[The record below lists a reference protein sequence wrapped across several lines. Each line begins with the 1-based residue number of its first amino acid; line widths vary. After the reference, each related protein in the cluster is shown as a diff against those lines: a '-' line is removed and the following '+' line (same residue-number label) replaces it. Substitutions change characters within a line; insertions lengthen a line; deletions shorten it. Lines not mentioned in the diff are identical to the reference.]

1 MKRQIMKG
9 LMAFCA
15 GVMTLCAASS
25 LFVSCD
31 KYDDSELREQ
41 ISALDK
47 RVQNLETLKSQ
58 LEALTQRVDALYT
71 LKFQVGD
78 NNELQY
84 SFDGGKTWISTGV
97 VLAEQCDH
105 ECPPC
110 QYVPCDHEC
119 PEVSLVD
126 NGDSVTIKV
135 GDAEFTIQKPEQIVF
150 EIRAGKVYFESEGTQ
165 VVAIKSSGIEDIT
178 VMAAPKGWWAEIN
191 SEGKLEITAPDYE
204 STQGTLNYETWEEIP
219 GENDAS
225 GYVKVH
231 ACGAEGKCMVGKLAV
246 EVSER
251 PLVVKAYGGNAYF
264 TVAGTA
270 SWPPT
275 FYYGASTRESYEAD
289 VTPLLKRLTEG
300 DWNVGDDYDNNWGEE
315 FEVVAPIAELLGEEP
330 QQGVEYVVWAVAE
343 NYALAKYTL
352 DEMVYAY
359 YSPLAV
365 NITEVEAEKTAYN
378 VTVNVEVSGA
388 EGYVAVA
395 MPATYCAT
403 EEDVAYQKEQ
413 MAMAINEG
421 QYYGQLYTENYT
433 GSALDIAAE
442 TTYSMTGNYSPD
454 SAVHVFILPLDG
466 RANEDYTAED
476 VVSASFTTAP
486 LTSGGS
492 ISLTAK
498 QVTEYM
504 GKVYSYEIWDYVDQL
519 ITLDPYT
526 ELGVEVTPSATTD
539 WVAFYYQ
546 FLTPEQWADYG
557 AYTEDVVDLL
567 LEGYGMT
574 PSEIKSWPQYLTEKV
589 NPATTVHFVGFIVDK
604 DGKYGELA
612 HVELT
617 SAELKKADY
626 VWAEPYTTNLQ
637 DGVLKNTKTLQF
649 TPVFEDGKEPASY
662 KYVLAQT
669 MYYNQYEGKD
679 DAQMAEELFFSTSA
693 MTITAEELANGVL
706 YLEDHEYGN
715 PYYFAIV
722 PIDAE
727 GRPGASAAILEYD
740 CVFEMETVVTE
751 GADFEATAPQIKVN
765 FPAEWECYPDNGWG
779 DASYYGYAYSEWDE
793 MYQFYYEINFDVTP
807 ADGTEVC
814 AVLVDAE
821 NYNLDAAANVK
832 AGSAWAGSY
841 GSWAT
846 ITTTEPISSSHRYY
860 SHYQGSPAPNIV
872 LVVSWVDA
880 AGTYYYKEYPLQ
892 DQFQYY
898 ADLMGAYIDGSMQI
912 PGKPAEFPTPAGKQW
927 AFDWTEYAMM
937 MEMEHMYSC
946 IDLGVSVE
954 GYFMAGIDYEA
965 IYGPEAAGMW
975 MAGVEG
981 YYEIEETDETS
992 GVIMIMINDYITGEL
1007 VYSGTSLEYSDLTET
1022 TCTFNGT
1029 GQFEGLFTNVQAT
1042 LMTENVTVQSQGIA
1056 M

>member
-1 MKRQIMKG
+1 MKG
-9 LMAFCA
+9 LMALCA
-15 GVMTLCAASS
+15 GVMTLAAASS

-47 RVQNLETLKSQ
+47 RVQNLEALKTQ

-150 EIRAGKVYFESEGTQ
+150 ELRAGKVYFESEGTQ

-204 STQGTLNYETWEEIP
+204 STQGTLNYDTWEEIP
-219 GENDAS
+219 GENAAS

-275 FYYGASTRESYEAD
+275 FYYGVSTRESYEAD

-315 FEVVAPIAELLGEEP
+315 FEVVAPIADLLGEEP

-343 NYALAKYTL
+343 NYSLPKYTL

-378 VTVNVEVSGA
+378 VTVNVEVAGA

-395 MPATYCAT
+395 MPATYCET

-413 MAMAINEG
+413 MAMAMNEG
-421 QYYGQLYTENYT
+421 QYYGQLYTENYS

-466 RANEDYTAED
+466 RAKEDYTAED

-492 ISLTAK
+492 INLTAK

-526 ELGVEVTPSATTD
+526 ELGVEVTPSATAD

-574 PSEIKSWPQYLTEKV
+574 PTEITSWPQYLTEKV
-589 NPATTVHFVGFIVDK
+589 SPATTVHFVGFIVDK

-617 SAELKKADY
+617 SAELKKADFE
-626 VWAEPYTTNLQ
+626 WTEPYTTNLI
-637 DGVLKNTKTLQF
+637 DGVLKNTQTLQF
-649 TPVFEDGKEPASY
+649 TPKFEGGAEPASY

-669 MYYNQYEGKD
+669 QYYNQYEGKD
-679 DAQMAEELFFSTSA
+679 DAQMAEELFFSKSSSVK
-693 MTITAEELANGVL
+693 TISAEELANGVL
-706 YLEDHEYGN
+706 YVEDHTYGY

-727 GRPGASAAILEYD
+727 GNPGASAAILEYD
-740 CVFEMETVVTE
+740 CVFSMDAVVTE
-751 GADFEATAPQIKVN
+751 GAEFEATAPVISVN
-765 FPAEWECYPDNGWG
+765 FPEKSECYPDNDWG
-779 DASYYGYAYSEWDE
+779 EASYYGYAFSDWDQK
-793 MYQFYYEINFDVTP
+793 YQFYYEINFDVTP
-807 ADGTEVC
+807 AEGTEVC
-814 AVLVDAE
+814 AVLVDAD
-821 NYNLDAAANVK
+821 NYDLTAADNVK
-832 AGSAWAGSY
+832 AGSAWSGSY

-846 ITTTEPISSSHRYY
+846 VITKEEVSSSHKYY
-860 SHYQGSPAPNIV
+860 NHYEDAPAPNIV
-872 LVVSWVDA
+872 LVVSWYDA
-880 AGTYYYKEYPLQ
+880 NGTYYYREYPLQ
-892 DQFQYY
+892 EQFQSY
-898 ADLMGAYIDGSMQI
+898 ADRMTLLIHHS
-912 PGKPAEFPTPAGKQW
+912 PFRKQYS
-927 AFDWTEYAMM
+927 FDWVEYATMM
-937 MEMEHMYSC
+937 GVESMPSC
-946 IDLGVSVE
+946 IDMGVSQRN
-954 GYFMAGIDYEA
+954 YFMAGINYEA
-965 IYGPEAAGMW
+965 IYGAEAAGMW
-975 MAGVEG
+975 MAGMEG
-981 YYEIEETDETS
+981 FFEIEPTDETS
-992 GVIMIMINDYITGEL
+992 GVITLMTADYTTGEL
-1007 VYSGTSLEYSDLTET
+1007 APGAQMTYSDYTET
-1022 TCTFNGT
+1022 SCTFNCPDIYIN
-1029 GQFEGLFTNVQAT
+1029 NVVGT
-1042 LMTENVTVQSQGIA
+1042 LMTETVTVQSQGIA

>member
-1 MKRQIMKG
+1 MKG
-9 LMAFCA
+9 LMALCA
-15 GVMTLCAASS
+15 GVMTLAAASS

-47 RVQNLETLKSQ
+47 RVQNLETLKTQ

-204 STQGTLNYETWEEIP
+204 STQGTFNYDTWEEIP
-219 GENDAS
+219 GENAPS

-246 EVSER
+246 EVSDR

-275 FYYGASTRESYEAD
+275 FYYGVSTRESYEAD

-300 DWNVGDDYDNNWGEE
+300 DWRVEEDYANNWGEE
-315 FEVVAPIAELLGEEP
+315 FEVVAPIADLLGEEP

-378 VTVNVEVSGA
+378 VTVNVEVAGA
-388 EGYVAVA
+388 EAYVAVA

-413 MAMAINEG
+413 MAMAMNEG

-442 TTYSMTGNYSPD
+442 TTYSMTGNYAPD
-454 SAVHVFILPLDG
+454 SEVHVFILPLDG
-466 RANEDYTAED
+466 RANEDYTAAD

-492 ISLTAK
+492 INLTAK

-504 GKVYSYEIWDYVDQL
+504 GQVYSYEIWDYVDQL

-526 ELGVEVTPSATTD
+526 ELGVEVTPSATAD

-557 AYTEDVVDLL
+557 AYAEDVVDLL

-574 PSEIKSWPQYLTEKV
+574 PTEIKSWPQYLTEKV

-626 VWAEPYTTNLQ
+626 VWTEPFTTNIK
-637 DGVLKNTKTLQF
+637 DGVLTNTQTLEF
-649 TPVFEDGKEPASY
+649 TPKFEGGAEPASY

-669 MYYNQYEGKD
+669 QYYNQYEGKD
-679 DAQMAEELFFSTSA
+679 DAQMAEELFFSTSSSVK
-693 MTITAEELANGVL
+693 TISADELVNGVL
-706 YLEDHEYGN
+706 YVTGHSYGY

-727 GRPGASAAILEYD
+727 GNPGASAAILEY
-740 CVFEMETVVTE
+740 ETAFVVSEVITE
-751 GADFEATAPQIKVN
+751 GEAYTATEPEIKIN
-765 FPAEWECYPDNGWG
+765 LPKEWECYPDGNYG
-779 DASYYGYAYSEWDE
+779 DAAYYGYQFSSYDQK
-793 MYQFYYEINFDVTP
+793 YQFYYEVSYDINPV
-807 ADGTEVC
+807 AGTEVC
-814 AVLVDAE
+814 AVLVDGESYTLGA
-821 NYNLDAAANVK
+821 DAATK
-832 AGSAWAGSY
+832 AGQVWGGSL
-841 GSWAT
+841 GPWNT
-846 ITTTEPISSSHRYY
+846 VTTTEYYETSYRYFN
-860 SHYQGSPAPNIV
+860 HYEDQPAPELYV
-872 LVVSWVDA
+872 CVSWKDA
-880 AGTYYYKEYPLQ
+880 EGNLYYKQYDLQ
-892 DQFQYY
+892 DDLQYY
-898 ADLMGAYIDGSMQI
+898 ADLMKEIIAGTKD
-912 PGKPAEFPTPAGKQW
+912 TPAYPATPEGKQW
-927 AFDWTEYAMM
+927 AFDWVEYASMFGYASM
-937 MEMEHMYSC
+937 PAC
-946 IDLGVSVE
+946 LDFGVSME
-954 GYFMAGIDYEA
+954 GYWMAGIDYEA
-965 IYGPEAAGMW
+965 VYGPEAAGMW
-975 MAGVEG
+975 MAGLEG
-981 YYEIEETDETS
+981 YFEVAPEDQTS
-992 GVIMIMINDYITGEL
+992 GVITIMQADYVTGDL
-1007 VYSGTSLEYSDLTET
+1007 VPGAQIVYSNLTET
-1022 TCTFNGT
+1022 SCTFNCAD
-1029 GQFEGLFTNVQAT
+1029 LMLTNVEAV
-1042 LMTENVTVQSQGIA
+1042 LMTETVTVMSQGVA
-1056 M
+1056 PMAE

>member
-1 MKRQIMKG
+1 MKRQFMKS
-9 LMAFCA
+9 LMAFCT
-15 GVMTLCAASS
+15 GVMTLVAASS
-25 LFVSCD
+25 LVVSC
-31 KYDDSELREQ
+31 YDDSALREDL
-41 ISALDK
+41 AD
-47 RVQNLETLKSQ
+47 LEGAIEGIDTRLKA
-58 LEALTQRVDALYT
+58 LEALKDVTAGVDALYT
-71 LKFQVGD
+71 LQFQVSD
-78 NNELQY
+78 SNELQY
-84 SFDGGKTWISTGV
+84 SFDGKEWKGTGV
-97 VLAEQCDH
+97 YLAEECDCEPVPPCDH

-119 PEVSLVD
+119 PEVSVVD
-126 NGDSVTIKV
+126 DGETVTIKI
-135 GDAEFTIQKPEQIVF
+135 GDAEFTIEKPQEIVF

-165 VVAIKSSGIEDIT
+165 TVAVKTEGVEDLT

-191 SEGKLEITAPDYE
+191 SEGKIEITAPDYE
-204 STQGTLNYETWEEIP
+204 STQGTFDYDTWEEIP
-219 GENDAS
+219 GENAAS

-275 FYYGASTRESYEAD
+275 FYYGVSTRESYEAD

-300 DWNVGDDYDNNWGEE
+300 DWQVGDDYDNNWGEE
-315 FEVVAPIAELLGEEP
+315 FEVVAPIADLLGEEP

-359 YSPLAV
+359 YSPLSV
-365 NITEVEAEKTAYN
+365 SITEVEAEKTAYN
-378 VTVNVEVSGA
+378 VTVNVEVAGA
-388 EGYVAVA
+388 ESYVAVA

-413 MAMAINEG
+413 MAMAMNEG

-442 TTYSMTGNYSPD
+442 TTYSMTGNYAPD
-454 SAVHVFILPLDG
+454 SEVHVFILPLDG
-466 RANEDYTAED
+466 RAKEDYTAEA
-476 VVSASFTTAP
+476 VVSATFTTAA

-492 ISLTAK
+492 INLTAE

-526 ELGVEVTPSATTD
+526 ELGVKVTPSTTTD

-574 PSEIKSWPQYLTEKV
+574 PTEIKSWPQYLTEKV
-589 NPATTVHFVGFIVDK
+589 SPATTVHFVGFIVDK
-604 DGKYGELA
+604 AGKYGELA

-626 VWAEPYTTNLQ
+626 EWVEPYTTNLI
-637 DGVLKNTKTLQF
+637 DGTLKNSQTLQF
-649 TPVFEDGKEPASY
+649 TPAFEGGAEPASY

-669 MYYNQYEGKD
+669 QYYNKYEGMD
-679 DAQMAEELFFSTSA
+679 DAQVAEELFFSTSSDVK
-693 MTITAEELANGVL
+693 TIAAEELANGVL
-706 YLEDHEYGN
+706 YVDGHTYGY

-727 GRPGASAAILEYD
+727 GNPGASAAILEYD
-740 CVFEMETVVTE
+740 CVFSMDSVVTE
-751 GADFEATAPQIKVN
+751 GAEFDATAPVISIN
-765 FPAEWECYPDNGWG
+765 FPDESELYPDYGWG
-779 DASYYGYAYSEWDE
+779 DASYYGYAYSDYDQK
-793 MYQFYYEINFDVTP
+793 YQFYYEINFDVTP
-807 ADGTEVC
+807 AEGTEVC

-821 NYNLDAAANVK
+821 TYDLTAEANVK
-832 AGSAWAGSY
+832 AGSAWSGSY
-841 GSWAT
+841 GAWAT
-846 ITTTEPISSSHRYY
+846 VITKEATSSSYKY
-860 SHYQGSPAPNIV
+860 SNHYEDAPAPNMV
-872 LVVSWVDA
+872 LVVSWCDA
-880 AGTYYYKEYPLQ
+880 NGTYYYREYPLQ
-892 DQFQYY
+892 ERYQYY
-898 ADLMGAYIDGSMQI
+898 ADLMLTKIYGGSEE
-912 PGKPAEFPTPAGKQW
+912 PELPTPDGKQW
-927 AFDWTEYAMM
+927 SFKWTAYGTMAVL
-937 MEMEHMYSC
+937 
-946 IDLGVSVE
+946 DFGVSME
-954 GYFMAGIDYEA
+954 GQCVVAYDPAVLGAPEGTPYQIFNAIGYEFEPA
-965 IYGPEAAGMW
+965 
-975 MAGVEG
+975 
-981 YYEIEETDETS
+981 DETS
-992 GVIMIMINDYITGEL
+992 GTLKLISTDMYGDEITQEFK
-1007 VYSGTSLEYSDLTET
+1007 YYDLTDYS
-1022 TCTFNGT
+1022 CY
-1029 GQFEGLFTNVQAT
+1029 FEFGEDSFVAQDVDGFL
-1042 LMTENVTVQSQGIA
+1042 TEVTVDMSGGVMQ
-1056 M
+1056 

>member
-1 MKRQIMKG
+1 MKRQIMKS
-9 LMAFCA
+9 LCAFCTS
-15 GVMTLCAASS
+15 VMTLVAASS
-25 LFVSCD
+25 LVVSC
-31 KYDDSELREQ
+31 YDDSALRAEIENVKDELDGLDARLKAIEELKEQ
-41 ISALDK
+41 LA
-47 RVQNLETLKSQ
+47 
-58 LEALTQRVDALYT
+58 ALTAKVDALYT
-71 LKFQVGD
+71 LQFQVSD
-78 NNELQY
+78 SNELQY
-84 SFDGGKTWISTGV
+84 SFDGKDWKGTGII
-97 VLAEQCDH
+97 LAEQCDH

-219 GENDAS
+219 GENAAS

-275 FYYGASTRESYEAD
+275 FYYGVSTRESYEAD

-300 DWNVGDDYDNNWGEE
+300 DWMVGDDYANNWGEE
-315 FEVVAPIAELLGEEP
+315 FEVVKPIADLLGEEP

-343 NYALAKYTL
+343 NYSIAKYTL

-388 EGYVAVA
+388 ESYVAVA
-395 MPATYCAT
+395 MPATYCST

-413 MAMAINEG
+413 MAMAMNEG
-421 QYYGQLYTENYT
+421 QYYGQLYTENYS

-454 SAVHVFILPLDG
+454 SAVYVFILPLDG
-466 RANEDYTAED
+466 RANEDYTAAD

-492 ISLTAK
+492 INLTAK

-504 GKVYSYEIWDYVDQL
+504 GQVYSYEIWDYVDQL

-526 ELGVEVTPSATTD
+526 ELGVEVTPSATAD

-546 FLTPEQWADYG
+546 FLTPAQWADYG

-574 PSEIKSWPQYLTEKV
+574 PTEIKSWPQYLTEKV
-589 NPATTVHFVGFIVDK
+589 APATTVHFVGFIVDK

-617 SAELKKADY
+617 SAELKKADFEW
-626 VWAEPYTTNLQ
+626 VEPYTTNLI
-637 DGVLKNTKTLQF
+637 DGVLKNSQTLQF
-649 TPVFEDGKEPASY
+649 TPKFEGGAEPASY

-669 MYYNQYEGKD
+669 QYYNQYEGKD
-679 DAQMAEELFFSTSA
+679 DAQMAEELFFSTSSSVK
-693 MTITAEELANGVL
+693 TISAEELANGIL
-706 YLEDHEYGN
+706 YVEDHTYGY

-727 GRPGASAAILEYD
+727 GNPGASAAILEYD
-740 CVFEMETVVTE
+740 CVFSMDSVVTE
-751 GADFEATAPQIKVN
+751 GAEFDATAPVISVN
-765 FPAEWECYPDNGWG
+765 FPDESECYPDYTWG
-779 DASYYGYAYSEWDE
+779 DASYYGYAFSDYDQK
-793 MYQFYYEINFDVTP
+793 YQFYYEINFDVAP
-807 ADGTEVC
+807 AEGTEVC
-814 AVLVDAE
+814 AVLVDAD
-821 NYNLDAAANVK
+821 NYDLTAEDNVK
-832 AGSAWAGSY
+832 AGSAWSGSY

-846 ITTTEPISSSHRYY
+846 VITKEKVSSSHKYY
-860 SHYQGSPAPNIV
+860 NHYEDKPAPNIV
-872 LVVSWVDA
+872 LVVSWLDA
-880 AGTYYYKEYPLQ
+880 NGTYYYREYPLQ
-892 DQFQYY
+892 EQFQYY
-898 ADLMGAYIDGSMQI
+898 ADLMKEYIAGTKEI
-912 PGKPAEFPTPAGKQW
+912 PLPTPAGKQW
-927 AFDWTEYAMM
+927 AFDWVEYGSMM
-937 MEMEHMYSC
+937 GLESMSAC
-946 IDLGVSVE
+946 LDFGVSID
-954 GYFMAGIDYEA
+954 GYWMAGIDYEA
-965 IYGPEAAGMW
+965 IYGPDAAGMW
-975 MAGVEG
+975 MAGLEG
-981 YYEIEETDETS
+981 YFEVTPEDRTS
-992 GVIMIMINDYITGEL
+992 GVITIMQADYVTGEL
-1007 VYSGTSLEYSDLTET
+1007 APGAEIVYSNLTGTS
-1022 TCTFNGT
+1022 CTFNC
-1029 GQFEGLFTNVQAT
+1029 AT
-1042 LMTENVTVQSQGIA
+1042 LMLTNVEAVRMTEKVTVMSQGVA
-1056 M
+1056 PMAE

>member
-1 MKRQIMKG
+1 MKRQFMKG
-9 LMAFCA
+9 LMALCV
-15 GVMTLCAASS
+15 GVMTLGASSS

-41 ISALDK
+41 IDALDK
-47 RVQNLETLKSQ
+47 RVQNLESVLKQ
-58 LEALTQRVDALYT
+58 LEELTARVDALYT
-71 LKFQVGD
+71 LKFQVTTE
-78 NNELQY
+78 NELQY
-84 SFDGGKTWISTGV
+84 SFDGGNTWISTGI
-97 VLAEQCDH
+97 VLATQCEH
-105 ECPPC
+105 ECTPC
-110 QYVPCDHEC
+110 QCVPCDHEC

-126 NGDSVTIKV
+126 NGDSVTIKI

-300 DWNVGDDYDNNWGEE
+300 DWNVGDDYNNNWGEE
-315 FEVVAPIAELLGEEP
+315 FEVVAPIADLLGEEP

-365 NITEVEAEKTAYN
+365 NITEVEAEKSAYN
-378 VTVNVEVSGA
+378 VTVNVEVAGA

-413 MAMAINEG
+413 MAMAMNEG

-442 TTYSMTGNYSPD
+442 TTYSMTGNYSPASD
-454 SAVHVFILPLDG
+454 VHVFILPLDG
-466 RANEDYTAED
+466 RAKEDYTAED
-476 VVSASFTTAP
+476 VVSATFTTAA

-492 ISLTAK
+492 INLTAE

-526 ELGVEVTPSATTD
+526 ELGVKVTPSTTTD

-574 PSEIKSWPQYLTEKV
+574 PTEIKSWPQYLVEDV

-617 SAELKKADY
+617 SKELVKADFE
-626 VWAEPYTTNLQ
+626 WTEPFTTNLV
-637 DGVLKNTKTLQF
+637 DGVLKNNETFEF
-649 TPVFEDGKEPASY
+649 TPVLEDGAVAASY
-662 KYVLAQT
+662 KYVWLETA
-669 MYYNQYEGKD
+669 YWNPYEGMD
-679 DAQMAEELFFSTSA
+679 DAQMADEIFFSEDAVTV
-693 MTITAEELANGVL
+693 TAEELVDGKIVV
-706 YLEDHEYGN
+706 EGHSYGSD
-715 PYYFAIV
+715 YYFAVV
-722 PIDAE
+722 PINEE
-727 GRPGASAAILEYD
+727 GAPGKSAAIVTYQ
-740 CVFEMETVVTE
+740 CVFAIDNVVTE
-751 GADFEATAPQIKVN
+751 GTAFDATAPQI
-765 FPAEWECYPDNGWG
+765 EITYPTEYVEGG
-779 DASYYGYAYSEWDE
+779 EGSGAMYYYE
-793 MYQFYYEINFDVTP
+793 YQNYYKKNYFYYEGLKFSVAP
-807 ADGTEVC
+807 VEGTTVC
-814 AVLVDAE
+814 ASMVDTDSYTMGD
-821 NYNLDAAANVK
+821 NAAVK
-832 AGSAWAGSY
+832 AAQLWSGEFGSY
-841 GSWAT
+841 YT
-846 ITTTEPISSSHRYY
+846 LTTNEYAESSNRTFNNYEDE
-860 SHYQGSPAPNIV
+860 PAPAVV
-872 LVVSWVDA
+872 LAVSWVDA
-880 AGTYYYKEYPLQ
+880 DGNYYYKEYNMQPELKKLS
-892 DQFQYY
+892 DALY
-898 ADLMGAYIDGSMQI
+898 AMIYGEAPEEPSL
-912 PGKPAEFPTPAGKQW
+912 PTPDGKQW
-927 AFDWTEYAMM
+927 AFTWMQMGGVPTVLDFGVTLDGQCVVAYDPAVMGAPEGTPYQIYNMVGYDFVPTDATSGKLVLTTTNMYGEELSQEFDYSNLTET
-937 MEMEHMYSC
+937 SC
-946 IDLGVSVE
+946 HFE
-954 GYFMAGIDYEA
+954 F
-965 IYGPEAAGMW
+965 
-975 MAGVEG
+975 
-981 YYEIEETDETS
+981 DETS
-992 GVIMIMINDYITGEL
+992 FVGEP
-1007 VYSGTSLEYSDLTET
+1007 VDGTPTE
-1022 TCTFNGT
+1022 
-1029 GQFEGLFTNVQAT
+1029 
-1042 LMTENVTVQSQGIA
+1042 VTVDMSGGV

>member
-1 MKRQIMKG
+1 
-9 LMAFCA
+9 MALCA

-25 LFVSCD
+25 LFVSCEG
-31 KYDDSELREQ
+31 YDDSELRGQ
-41 ISALDK
+41 ISQLDE
-47 RVQNLETLKSQ
+47 RVKNLENLKTQ
-58 LEALTQRVDALYT
+58 LEALTARVDALYT
-71 LKFQVGD
+71 LQFQVSD
-78 NNELQY
+78 ANELQY
-84 SFDGGKTWISTGV
+84 SFDGKDWKGTGII
-97 VLAEQCDH
+97 LAEQCDH

-178 VMAAPKGWWAEIN
+178 VMSAPKGWWAEIN

-219 GENDAS
+219 GENAAS

-275 FYYGASTRESYEAD
+275 FYYGVSTRESYEAD

-300 DWNVGDDYDNNWGEE
+300 DWNVGDDYANNWGEE

-343 NYALAKYTL
+343 NYALPKYTL

-359 YSPLAV
+359 YSPLSV
-365 NITEVEAEKTAYN
+365 SITEVEAEKAAYN

-388 EGYVAVA
+388 ESYVAVA

-413 MAMAINEG
+413 MAMAMNEG
-421 QYYGQLYTENYT
+421 QYYGQLYTENYS

-442 TTYSMTGNYSPD
+442 TTYSMTGNYSPN

-492 ISLTAK
+492 INLTAK

-504 GKVYSYEIWDYVDQL
+504 GKVYSYEIWGYVDQL

-526 ELGVEVTPSATTD
+526 ELGVEVTPSSTTD

-557 AYTEDVVDLL
+557 AYDEDLVDLL

-574 PSEIKSWPQYLTEKV
+574 PTEIKSWPQYLTEKV

-626 VWAEPYTTNLQ
+626 EWTEPYTTNLI
-637 DGVLKNTKTLQF
+637 DGVLKNSQTLQF
-649 TPVFEDGKEPASY
+649 TPKFEGGAEPASY

-669 MYYNQYEGKD
+669 QYYNQYEGKD
-679 DAQMAEELFFSTSA
+679 DAQMAEELFFSTSSSVK
-693 MTITAEELANGVL
+693 TISAEELANGVL
-706 YLEDHEYGN
+706 YVDGHTYGY

-727 GRPGASAAILEYD
+727 GNPGASAAILEYD
-740 CVFEMETVVTE
+740 CVFSMDAVVTE
-751 GADFEATAPQIKVN
+751 GAEFDATAPVISIN
-765 FPAEWECYPDNGWG
+765 FPDESECYPDYGWG
-779 DASYYGYAYSEWDE
+779 DASYYGYAYSSYDQK
-793 MYQFYYEINFDVTP
+793 YQFYYEINFDVTP
-807 ADGTEVC
+807 AEGTEVC
-814 AVLVDAE
+814 AVLVDADSYDLTAE
-821 NYNLDAAANVK
+821 ANVK
-832 AGSAWAGSY
+832 AGSAWSGSY

-846 ITTTEPISSSHRYY
+846 IITKEATSSSYKY
-860 SHYQGSPAPNIV
+860 SNHYEDAPAPNMV
-872 LVVSWVDA
+872 LVVSWYDA
-880 AGTYYYKEYPLQ
+880 NGTYYYKEYPLQ
-892 DQFQYY
+892 ERYQYY
-898 ADLMGAYIDGSMQI
+898 ADLMLAKIYGGSEE
-912 PGKPAEFPTPAGKQW
+912 PELPTPDGKQW
-927 AFDWTEYAMM
+927 SFDWTAYGTMAVLDFGVS
-937 MEMEHMYSC
+937 MEGQCVVAYDPAVMGAPEGTPYQIFNAIGYEFEPADATSGILRLISTNMYGEEIAQEFQYYDLTDYSC
-946 IDLGVSVE
+946 YFSFGEDSFVAQDVDGLLTEVEIDLSG
-954 GYFMAGIDYEA
+954 GI
-965 IYGPEAAGMW
+965 M
-975 MAGVEG
+975 
-981 YYEIEETDETS
+981 
-992 GVIMIMINDYITGEL
+992 
-1007 VYSGTSLEYSDLTET
+1007 
-1022 TCTFNGT
+1022 
-1029 GQFEGLFTNVQAT
+1029 Q
-1042 LMTENVTVQSQGIA
+1042 
-1056 M
+1056 

>member
-1 MKRQIMKG
+1 MKRHFMKG
-9 LMAFCA
+9 LMALCA

-47 RVQNLETLKSQ
+47 RVQNLEAIKSQ

-300 DWNVGDDYDNNWGEE
+300 DWNVGDDYNNNWGEE
-315 FEVVAPIAELLGEEP
+315 FEVVAPIADLLGEEP

-378 VTVNVEVSGA
+378 VTVNVEVTGA

-413 MAMAINEG
+413 MAMAMNEG

-574 PSEIKSWPQYLTEKV
+574 PSEIKSWPQYLVEDV

-626 VWAEPYTTNLQ
+626 VWTEPYTTNLT
-637 DGVLKNTKTLQF
+637 DGVLKNTQTLEF
-649 TPVFEDGKEPASY
+649 TPKFEGGAEPASY

-669 MYYNQYEGKD
+669 QYYNQYEGKD
-679 DAQMAEELFFSTSA
+679 DAQMAEELYFSTSSSVK
-693 MTITAEELANGVL
+693 TISADELVNGVL
-706 YLEDHEYGN
+706 YVDGHSYGY

-722 PIDAE
+722 PIDAD
-727 GRPGASAAILEYD
+727 GNPGASAAILEYET
-740 CVFEMETVVTE
+740 VFVVEDVVTE
-751 GADFEATAPQIKVN
+751 GEAFAATEPEIKINLPADDA
-765 FPAEWECYPDNGWG
+765 CYPDGGWG
-779 DASYYGYAYSEWDE
+779 DGAYYGYQFSSYDQK
-793 MYQFYYEINFDVTP
+793 YQYYYELAYDITP
-807 ADGTEVC
+807 KAGTEVC
-814 AVLVDAE
+814 AVLVDGDSYTLGA
-821 NYNLDAAANVK
+821 DAAIK
-832 AGSAWAGSY
+832 AGQVWGGSL
-841 GSWAT
+841 GSWNT
-846 ITTTEPISSSHRYY
+846 VTTTEYYETSYRYFN
-860 SHYQGSPAPNIV
+860 HYADQPAPELYIC
-872 LVVSWVDA
+872 VSWKDA
-880 AGTYYYKEYPLQ
+880 EGALYYKQYDLQ
-892 DQFQYY
+892 DDMQYY
-898 ADLMGAYIDGSMQI
+898 ADKMSAMLGLGEQ
-912 PGKPAEFPTPAGKQW
+912 ELPTPDGKQW
-927 AFDWTEYAMM
+927 SFDWTAYGTMAVL
-937 MEMEHMYSC
+937 
-946 IDLGVSVE
+946 DFGVSME
-954 GYFMAGIDYEA
+954 GQCVVAYDPAVLGAPEGTPYQIFNMIGYEFEPVDA
-965 IYGPEAAGMW
+965 
-975 MAGVEG
+975 
-981 YYEIEETDETS
+981 TS
-992 GVIMIMINDYITGEL
+992 GIVRLITTDMFGE
-1007 VYSGTSLEYSDLTET
+1007 EIAQEFQYSDLTDYSCYFSFGEDS
-1022 TCTFNGT
+1022 FVA
-1029 GQFEGLFTNVQAT
+1029 QDVDGL
-1042 LMTENVTVQSQGIA
+1042 LTEVEIDMSGGI
-1056 M
+1056 MQ

>member
-1 MKRQIMKG
+1 MKRHFMKG
-9 LMAFCA
+9 LMALCA
-15 GVMTLCAASS
+15 GVMTLAAASS

-126 NGDSVTIKV
+126 NGDSVTIKI

-204 STQGTLNYETWEEIP
+204 STQGTLNYDTWEEIP
-219 GENDAS
+219 GENAAS

-275 FYYGASTRESYEAD
+275 FYYGVSTRESYEAD
-289 VTPLLKRLTEG
+289 VTPLLKRLTDG

-315 FEVVAPIAELLGEEP
+315 FEVVKPIADLLGEEP

-343 NYALAKYTL
+343 NYSLAKYTL

-378 VTVNVEVSGA
+378 VTVNVEVAGA
-388 EGYVAVA
+388 EAYVAVA

-413 MAMAINEG
+413 MAMAMNEG
-421 QYYGQLYTENYT
+421 QYYGQLYTENYS

-442 TTYSMTGNYSPD
+442 TTYSMTGNYAPD

-466 RANEDYTAED
+466 RAKEDYTAED

-492 ISLTAK
+492 INLTAK

-526 ELGVEVTPSATTD
+526 ELGVEVTPSNTTD

-574 PSEIKSWPQYLTEKV
+574 PTEIKSWPQYLTEKV
-589 NPATTVHFVGFIVDK
+589 SPATTVHFVGFIVDK

-612 HVELT
+612 HAELT

-626 VWAEPYTTNLQ
+626 VWVEPFTTNIK
-637 DGVLKNTKTLQF
+637 DGVLTNTQTLEF
-649 TPVFEDGKEPASY
+649 TPKFEGGAEPASY

-669 MYYNQYEGKD
+669 QYYNQYEGKD
-679 DAQMAEELFFSTSA
+679 DAQMAEELFFSTSSSVK
-693 MTITAEELANGVL
+693 TISADELVNGVL
-706 YLEDHEYGN
+706 YVTGHSYGY

-727 GRPGASAAILEYD
+727 GNPGASAAILEY
-740 CVFEMETVVTE
+740 ETAFVVEDVVTE
-751 GADFEATAPQIKVN
+751 GEAFAATEPEIKINLPADDA
-765 FPAEWECYPDNGWG
+765 CYPDGDWG
-779 DASYYGYAYSEWDE
+779 EGAYYGYQFSSYDQK
-793 MYQFYYEINFDVTP
+793 YQYYYELAYDITP
-807 ADGTEVC
+807 KAGTEVC
-814 AVLVDAE
+814 AVLVDGDSYTLGA
-821 NYNLDAAANVK
+821 DAATK
-832 AGSAWAGSY
+832 AGQVWGGSL
-841 GSWAT
+841 GSWNT
-846 ITTTEPISSSHRYY
+846 VTTTEYYETSYRYFN
-860 SHYQGSPAPNIV
+860 HYADQPAPELYIC
-872 LVVSWVDA
+872 VSWKDA
-880 AGTYYYKEYPLQ
+880 EGTLYYKQYDLQ
-892 DQFQYY
+892 DDMQYY
-898 ADLMGAYIDGSMQI
+898 ADKMNAMLGLGEQ
-912 PGKPAEFPTPAGKQW
+912 ELPTPDGKQW
-927 AFDWTEYAMM
+927 SFNWTAMGMGDM
-937 MEMEHMYSC
+937 MAVL
-946 IDLGVSVE
+946 DFGVSME
-954 GYFMAGIDYEA
+954 GQCVVAYDPAVMGAPEGTPYQIYNAIGYEFEPA
-965 IYGPEAAGMW
+965 DA
-975 MAGVEG
+975 
-981 YYEIEETDETS
+981 TS
-992 GVIMIMINDYITGEL
+992 GIVRLISTNMYGEEI
-1007 VYSGTSLEYSDLTET
+1007 SQEFQYSDLTDYSCYFSFGEDS
-1022 TCTFNGT
+1022 FVA
-1029 GQFEGLFTNVQAT
+1029 QDVDGLLAEVEID
-1042 LMTENVTVQSQGIA
+1042 MSGGI
-1056 M
+1056 MQ

>member
-1 MKRQIMKG
+1 
-9 LMAFCA
+9 MALCA

-25 LFVSCD
+25 LFVSCEG
-31 KYDDSELREQ
+31 YDDSELRGQ
-41 ISALDK
+41 ISQLDQ
-47 RVQNLETLKSQ
+47 RVKNLENLQAQ
-58 LEALTQRVDALYT
+58 LEALTARVDALYT
-71 LKFQVGD
+71 LQFQVSD
-78 NNELQY
+78 SNELQY
-84 SFDGGKTWISTGV
+84 SFDGKTWKGTGII
-97 VLAEQCDH
+97 LAEQCDH

-204 STQGTLNYETWEEIP
+204 STQGTLNYETWEEIS
-219 GENDAS
+219 GENAAS

-275 FYYGASTRESYEAD
+275 FYYGVSTRESYEAD

-300 DWNVGDDYDNNWGEE
+300 DWNVGDDYANNWGEE

-343 NYALAKYTL
+343 NYALPKYTL

-359 YSPLAV
+359 YSPLSV
-365 NITEVEAEKTAYN
+365 SITEVEAEKTAYN
-378 VTVNVEVSGA
+378 VTVNVEVAGA

-403 EEDVAYQKEQ
+403 EEDVEYQKEQ
-413 MAMAINEG
+413 MAMAMNEG
-421 QYYGQLYTENYT
+421 QYYGQLYSENYT

-442 TTYSMTGNYSPD
+442 TTYSMTGNYSPASD
-454 SAVHVFILPLDG
+454 VHVFILPLDG
-466 RANEDYTAED
+466 RAKEDYTAAD

-492 ISLTAK
+492 INLSAK

-504 GKVYSYEIWDYVDQL
+504 GRVYSYEIWDYVDQL

-526 ELGVEVTPSATTD
+526 ELGVEVTPSSTTD

-557 AYTEDVVDLL
+557 AYDEDLVDLL

-574 PSEIKSWPQYLTEKV
+574 PTEIKSWPQYLTEKV
-589 NPATTVHFVGFIVDK
+589 SPATTVHFVGFIVDK
-604 DGKYGELA
+604 AGKYGELA

-617 SAELKKADY
+617 SEELVKADFAW
-626 VWAEPYTTNLQ
+626 VEPYTTNLI
-637 DGVLKNTKTLQF
+637 DGVLKNSQTLQF
-649 TPVFEDGKEPASY
+649 TPKFEGGAEPASY

-669 MYYNQYEGKD
+669 QYYNQYEGKD
-679 DAQMAEELFFSTSA
+679 DAQMAEELFFSTSSSVK
-693 MTITAEELANGVL
+693 TISAEELANGVL
-706 YLEDHEYGN
+706 YVDGHTYGY

-727 GRPGASAAILEYD
+727 GNPGASAAILEYD
-740 CVFEMETVVTE
+740 CVFSMDAVVTE
-751 GADFEATAPQIKVN
+751 GAEFDATAPVISIN
-765 FPAEWECYPDNGWG
+765 FPDESECYPDYGWG
-779 DASYYGYAYSEWDE
+779 DASYYGYAYSSYDQK
-793 MYQFYYEINFDVTP
+793 YQFYYEINFDVTP
-807 ADGTEVC
+807 AEGTEVC
-814 AVLVDAE
+814 AVLVDADSYDLTAE
-821 NYNLDAAANVK
+821 ANVK
-832 AGSAWAGSY
+832 AGSAWSGSY

-846 ITTTEPISSSHRYY
+846 IITKEATSSSYKY
-860 SHYQGSPAPNIV
+860 SNHYEDAPAPNMV
-872 LVVSWVDA
+872 LVVSWYDA
-880 AGTYYYKEYPLQ
+880 NGTYYYKEYPLQ
-892 DQFQYY
+892 ERYQYY
-898 ADLMGAYIDGSMQI
+898 ADLMLAKIYGGSEE
-912 PGKPAEFPTPAGKQW
+912 PELPTPDGKQW
-927 AFDWTEYAMM
+927 SFDWTAYGTMAVLDFGVS
-937 MEMEHMYSC
+937 MEGQCVVAYDPAVMGAPEGTPYQIFNAIGYEFEPADATSGILRLISSNMYGEEIAQEFQYYDLTDYSC
-946 IDLGVSVE
+946 
-954 GYFMAGIDYEA
+954 YFAF
-965 IYGPEAAGMW
+965 
-975 MAGVEG
+975 
-981 YYEIEETDETS
+981 
-992 GVIMIMINDYITGEL
+992 GEDSFVAQDVDGL
-1007 VYSGTSLEYSDLTET
+1007 LTEVEIDMS
-1022 TCTFNGT
+1022 G
-1029 GQFEGLFTNVQAT
+1029 
-1042 LMTENVTVQSQGIA
+1042 GI
-1056 M
+1056 MQ

>member
-1 MKRQIMKG
+1 MKRHFMKG

-71 LKFQVGD
+71 LKFQVGN

-110 QYVPCDHEC
+110 QYVPCEHEC
-119 PEVSLVD
+119 PEVSVVD
-126 NGDSVTIKV
+126 NGDTVTITI
-135 GDAEFTIQKPEQIVF
+135 GDASFTIEKPVEIVF

-219 GENDAS
+219 GENAAS

-300 DWNVGDDYDNNWGEE
+300 DWNVGDDYNNNWGEE
-315 FEVVAPIAELLGEEP
+315 FEVVAPIADLLGEEP

-378 VTVNVEVSGA
+378 VTVNVEVAGA

-413 MAMAINEG
+413 MAMAMNEG

-442 TTYSMTGNYSPD
+442 TTYSMTGNYSPE
-454 SAVHVFILPLDG
+454 SAVQGFILPLEG

-574 PSEIKSWPQYLTEKV
+574 PTEIKSWPQYLTEKV

-617 SAELKKADY
+617 SEELVKADFAW
-626 VWAEPYTTNLQ
+626 VEPYTTNLT
-637 DGVLKNTKTLQF
+637 DGVLKNTQTLEF
-649 TPVFEDGKEPASY
+649 TPKFEGGAEPASY

-669 MYYNQYEGKD
+669 QYYNQYEGKD
-679 DAQMAEELFFSTSA
+679 DAQMAEELYFSTSSSVK
-693 MTITAEELANGVL
+693 TISADELVNGVL
-706 YLEDHEYGN
+706 YVTGHSYGY

-722 PIDAE
+722 PIDAD
-727 GRPGASAAILEYD
+727 GNPGASAAILEYET
-740 CVFEMETVVTE
+740 VFVVEDVVTE
-751 GADFEATAPQIKVN
+751 GEAFAATEPEIKINLPADDA
-765 FPAEWECYPDNGWG
+765 CYPDGAWG
-779 DASYYGYAYSEWDE
+779 DGAYYGYQFSSYDQK
-793 MYQFYYEINFDVTP
+793 YQYYYELAYDITP
-807 ADGTEVC
+807 KAGTEVC
-814 AVLVDAE
+814 AVLVDGDSYTLGA
-821 NYNLDAAANVK
+821 DAATK
-832 AGSAWAGSY
+832 AGQVWGGSL
-841 GSWAT
+841 GSWNT
-846 ITTTEPISSSHRYY
+846 VTTTEYYETSYRYFN
-860 SHYQGSPAPNIV
+860 HYADQPAPELYIC
-872 LVVSWVDA
+872 VSWKDA
-880 AGTYYYKEYPLQ
+880 EGALYYKQYDLQ
-892 DQFQYY
+892 DDMQYY
-898 ADLMGAYIDGSMQI
+898 ADKMSAMLGLGEQ
-912 PGKPAEFPTPAGKQW
+912 ELPTPDGKQW
-927 AFDWTEYAMM
+927 SFDWTAYGTMAVL
-937 MEMEHMYSC
+937 
-946 IDLGVSVE
+946 DFGVSME
-954 GYFMAGIDYEA
+954 GQCVVAYDPAVLGAPEGTPYQIFNMIGYEFEPVDA
-965 IYGPEAAGMW
+965 
-975 MAGVEG
+975 
-981 YYEIEETDETS
+981 TS
-992 GVIMIMINDYITGEL
+992 GIVRLITTDMFGE
-1007 VYSGTSLEYSDLTET
+1007 EIAQEFQYSDLTDYSCYFSFGEDS
-1022 TCTFNGT
+1022 FVA
-1029 GQFEGLFTNVQAT
+1029 QDVDGL
-1042 LMTENVTVQSQGIA
+1042 LTEVEIDMSGGI
-1056 M
+1056 MQ

>member
-1 MKRQIMKG
+1 MKRHFMKG
-9 LMAFCA
+9 LMALCA
-15 GVMTLCAASS
+15 GVMTLAAASS

-47 RVQNLETLKSQ
+47 RVQNLETLKTQ

-204 STQGTLNYETWEEIP
+204 STQGTLNYDTWEEIP
-219 GENDAS
+219 GENAAS

-246 EVSER
+246 EVSQR

-275 FYYGASTRESYEAD
+275 FYYGVSTRESYEAD

-300 DWNVGDDYDNNWGEE
+300 DWNVGDDYANNWGEE
-315 FEVVAPIAELLGEEP
+315 FEVVEPIADLLGEEP

-343 NYALAKYTL
+343 NYSIAKYTL

-378 VTVNVEVSGA
+378 VTVNVEVAGA
-388 EGYVAVA
+388 EAYVAVA
-395 MPATYCAT
+395 MPATYCST

-413 MAMAINEG
+413 MAMAMNEG
-421 QYYGQLYTENYT
+421 QYYGQLYTENYS

-454 SAVHVFILPLDG
+454 SEVHVFILPLDG
-466 RANEDYTAED
+466 RAKEDYTAED

-492 ISLTAK
+492 INLTAK

-519 ITLDPYT
+519 ITLDRYT
-526 ELGVEVTPSATTD
+526 ELGVEVTPSATAD

-574 PSEIKSWPQYLTEKV
+574 PTEIKSWPQYLTEKV
-589 NPATTVHFVGFIVDK
+589 SPATTVHFVGFIVDK

-617 SAELKKADY
+617 SAELKKADFE
-626 VWAEPYTTNLQ
+626 WTEPYTTNLI
-637 DGVLKNTKTLQF
+637 DGVLKNTQTLQF
-649 TPVFEDGKEPASY
+649 TPKFEGGAEPASY

-669 MYYNQYEGKD
+669 QYYNQYEGKD
-679 DAQMAEELFFSTSA
+679 DAQMAEELFFSTSSSVK
-693 MTITAEELANGVL
+693 TISAEELANGVL
-706 YLEDHEYGN
+706 YVEDHTYGY

-727 GRPGASAAILEYD
+727 GNPGASAAILEYD
-740 CVFEMETVVTE
+740 CVFSMDAVVTE
-751 GADFEATAPQIKVN
+751 GAEFEATAPVISVN
-765 FPAEWECYPDNGWG
+765 FPEKSECYPDNDWG
-779 DASYYGYAYSEWDE
+779 EASYYGYAFSDWDQK
-793 MYQFYYEINFDVTP
+793 YQFYYEINFDVTP
-807 ADGTEVC
+807 AEGTEVC
-814 AVLVDAE
+814 AVLVDAD
-821 NYNLDAAANVK
+821 NYDLTAADNVK
-832 AGSAWAGSY
+832 AGSAWSGSY

-846 ITTTEPISSSHRYY
+846 VITKEEVSSSHKYY
-860 SHYQGSPAPNIV
+860 NHYEDAPAPNIV
-872 LVVSWVDA
+872 LVVSWYDA
-880 AGTYYYKEYPLQ
+880 NGTYYYREYPLQ
-892 DQFQYY
+892 EQFQSY
-898 ADLMGAYIDGSMQI
+898 ADRMTLLIHHS
-912 PGKPAEFPTPAGKQW
+912 PFRKQYS
-927 AFDWTEYAMM
+927 FDWVDYAAMM
-937 MEMEHMYSC
+937 GIESMPAC
-946 IDLGVSVE
+946 IDMGVSQRN
-954 GYFMAGIDYEA
+954 YFMAGINYEA
-965 IYGPEAAGMW
+965 IYGAEAAGMW
-975 MAGVEG
+975 MAGMEG
-981 YYEIEETDETS
+981 FFEIEPTDETS
-992 GVIMIMINDYITGEL
+992 GVITLMTADYTTGEL
-1007 VYSGTSLEYSDLTET
+1007 VPGPQMTYSDYTET
-1022 TCTFNGT
+1022 SCTFNCPDIVIN
-1029 GQFEGLFTNVQAT
+1029 NVVGT
-1042 LMTENVTVQSQGIA
+1042 LMTETVTVQSQGIA

>member
-1 MKRQIMKG
+1 MKRQFMKG
-9 LMAFCA
+9 LMALCV
-15 GVMTLCAASS
+15 GVMTLGASSS

-41 ISALDK
+41 IDALDK
-47 RVQNLETLKSQ
+47 RVQNLESVLKQ
-58 LEALTQRVDALYT
+58 LEELTARVDALYT
-71 LKFQVGD
+71 LKFQVTTE
-78 NNELQY
+78 NELQY
-84 SFDGGKTWISTGV
+84 SFDGGNTWISTGI
-97 VLAEQCDH
+97 VLATQCDH

-204 STQGTLNYETWEEIP
+204 STQGTLNYDTWEEIP
-219 GENDAS
+219 GENAAS

-300 DWNVGDDYDNNWGEE
+300 DWNVGADYANNWGEE
-315 FEVVAPIAELLGEEP
+315 FEVVKPIADLLGEEP

-378 VTVNVEVSGA
+378 VTVNVEVAGA

-395 MPATYCAT
+395 MPATYCST

-413 MAMAINEG
+413 MAMAMNEG
-421 QYYGQLYTENYT
+421 QYYGQLYTENYS

-442 TTYSMTGNYSPD
+442 TTYSMTGNYAPD
-454 SAVHVFILPLDG
+454 SEVYVFILPLDG
-466 RANEDYTAED
+466 RANEDYTAAD

-492 ISLTAK
+492 INLTAK

-504 GKVYSYEIWDYVDQL
+504 GKVFSYENWEYVDQL

-526 ELGVEVTPSATTD
+526 ELGVEVTPSATAD

-574 PSEIKSWPQYLTEKV
+574 PTEIKSWPQYLVEDV

-617 SAELKKADY
+617 SAELKKADFE
-626 VWAEPYTTNLQ
+626 WTEPFTTNLV
-637 DGVLKNTKTLQF
+637 DGVLKNNETFEF
-649 TPVFEDGKEPASY
+649 TPVLEDGAVAASY
-662 KYVLAQT
+662 KYVWLETA
-669 MYYNQYEGKD
+669 YWNPYEGID
-679 DAQMAEELFFSTSA
+679 DAQMADKIFFSEDAVTV
-693 MTITAEELANGVL
+693 TAEELVDGKIVV
-706 YLEDHEYGN
+706 EGHSYGSD
-715 PYYFAIV
+715 YYFAVV
-722 PIDAE
+722 PFNEE
-727 GRPGASAAILEYD
+727 GTPGKSAAIVTYQ
-740 CVFEMETVVTE
+740 CVFAIDNVVTE
-751 GADFEATAPQIKVN
+751 GTAFDATAPQI
-765 FPAEWECYPDNGWG
+765 EITYPTEYVEGG
-779 DASYYGYAYSEWDE
+779 EGSGAMYYYK
-793 MYQFYYEINFDVTP
+793 YQDYYKKNYFYYEGLKFSVAP
-807 ADGTEVC
+807 VEGTTVC
-814 AVLVDAE
+814 ASMVDTD
-821 NYNLDAAANVK
+821 NYTMGDDAAVK
-832 AGSAWAGSY
+832 AGQLWSGEFGSY
-841 GSWAT
+841 YT
-846 ITTTEPISSSHRYY
+846 LTTNEYAESSKRTFNNYDDE
-860 SHYQGSPAPNIV
+860 PAPAVV
-872 LVVSWVDA
+872 LAVSWVDA
-880 AGTYYYKEYPLQ
+880 DGNYYYKEYNMQPELKKLS
-892 DQFQYY
+892 DALY
-898 ADLMGAYIDGSMQI
+898 AMIYGE
-912 PGKPAEFPTPAGKQW
+912 AELPTPDGKQW
-927 AFDWTEYAMM
+927 AFTWMQMGGVPTVLDFGVTLDGQCVVAYDPAVMGAPEGTPYQIYNMVGYDFVPTDATSGKLVLTTTNMFGEELSQEFDYSNLTET
-937 MEMEHMYSC
+937 SC
-946 IDLGVSVE
+946 HFE
-954 GYFMAGIDYEA
+954 F
-965 IYGPEAAGMW
+965 
-975 MAGVEG
+975 
-981 YYEIEETDETS
+981 DETS
-992 GVIMIMINDYITGEL
+992 FVGEP
-1007 VYSGTSLEYSDLTET
+1007 VDGTPTE
-1022 TCTFNGT
+1022 
-1029 GQFEGLFTNVQAT
+1029 
-1042 LMTENVTVQSQGIA
+1042 VTVDMSGGV

>member
-1 MKRQIMKG
+1 MKG

-219 GENDAS
+219 GENAAS

-275 FYYGASTRESYEAD
+275 FYYGVSTRESYEAD

-343 NYALAKYTL
+343 NYALPKYTL

-359 YSPLAV
+359 YSPLSV
-365 NITEVEAEKTAYN
+365 SITEVEAEKTAYN
-378 VTVNVEVSGA
+378 VTVNVEVAGA

-413 MAMAINEG
+413 MAMAMNEG
-421 QYYGQLYTENYT
+421 QYYGQLYSENYT

-442 TTYSMTGNYSPD
+442 TTYSMTGNYSPASD
-454 SAVHVFILPLDG
+454 VHVFILPLDG
-466 RANEDYTAED
+466 RAKEDYTAED
-476 VVSASFTTAP
+476 VVSATFTTAP

-492 ISLTAK
+492 INLSAK

-504 GKVYSYEIWDYVDQL
+504 GRVYSYEIWDYVDQL

-526 ELGVEVTPSATTD
+526 ELGVEVTPSSTTD

-574 PSEIKSWPQYLTEKV
+574 PTEIKSWPQYLTEKV
-589 NPATTVHFVGFIVDK
+589 SPATTVHFVGFIVDK
-604 DGKYGELA
+604 AGKYGELA

-617 SAELKKADY
+617 SEELVKADFAW
-626 VWAEPYTTNLQ
+626 VEPYTTNLT
-637 DGVLKNTKTLQF
+637 DGVLKNTQTLEF
-649 TPVFEDGKEPASY
+649 TPKFEGGVEAASY

-669 MYYNQYEGKD
+669 QYYNQYEGKD
-679 DAQMAEELFFSTSA
+679 DAQMAEELFFSTSSSVK
-693 MTITAEELANGVL
+693 TISADELVNGVL
-706 YLEDHEYGN
+706 YVTGHSYGY

-722 PIDAE
+722 PIDAD
-727 GRPGASAAILEYD
+727 GNPGASAAILEYET
-740 CVFEMETVVTE
+740 VFVVEDVVTE
-751 GADFEATAPQIKVN
+751 GEAFAATEPEIKINLPADDA
-765 FPAEWECYPDNGWG
+765 CYPDGGWG
-779 DASYYGYAYSEWDE
+779 DGAYYGYQFSSYDQK
-793 MYQFYYEINFDVTP
+793 YQYYYELAYDITP
-807 ADGTEVC
+807 KAGTEVC
-814 AVLVDAE
+814 AVLVDGESYTLGA
-821 NYNLDAAANVK
+821 DAATK
-832 AGSAWAGSY
+832 AGQVWGGSL
-841 GSWAT
+841 GSWNT
-846 ITTTEPISSSHRYY
+846 VTTTEYYETSYRYFN
-860 SHYQGSPAPNIV
+860 HYADQPAPELYIC
-872 LVVSWVDA
+872 VSWKDA
-880 AGTYYYKEYPLQ
+880 EGALYYKQYDLQ
-892 DQFQYY
+892 DDMQYY
-898 ADLMGAYIDGSMQI
+898 ADKMNAMLGLGEQELPTPDGKQLTFTWVDMMEAPSVLDFGVTT
-912 PGKPAEFPTPAGKQW
+912 PGKLAVAYDIMAVYGEDAGVP
-927 AFDWTEYAMM
+927 E
-937 MEMEHMYSC
+937 EMRWMQY
-946 IDLGVSVE
+946 
-954 GYFMAGIDYEA
+954 MAWDYEV
-965 IYGPEAAGMW
+965 EA
-975 MAGVEG
+975 
-981 YYEIEETDETS
+981 TDATS
-992 GVIMIMINDYITGEL
+992 GVITIMSTDHFGDTVTTEGTYTDWD
-1007 VYSGTSLEYSDLTET
+1007 GTS
-1022 TCTFNGT
+1022 CVVN
-1029 GQFEGLFTNVQAT
+1029 FEM
-1042 LMTENVTVQSQGIA
+1042 LMLENVTMTVATEPIPVYIEQGGMI

>member
-1 MKRQIMKG
+1 MKRHFMKG
-9 LMAFCA
+9 LMALCA
-15 GVMTLCAASS
+15 GVMTLAAASS

-47 RVQNLETLKSQ
+47 RVQNLESLKAQ

-126 NGDSVTIKV
+126 NGDSVTIKI

-219 GENDAS
+219 GENAAS

-315 FEVVAPIAELLGEEP
+315 FEVVAPIADLLGEEP

-378 VTVNVEVSGA
+378 VTVNVEVTGA

-413 MAMAINEG
+413 MAMAMNEG
-421 QYYGQLYTENYT
+421 QYYGQLYTENYS
-433 GSALDIAAE
+433 GSALDIASE
-442 TTYSMTGNYSPD
+442 TTYSMTGNYAPD

-492 ISLTAK
+492 INLTAK

-526 ELGVEVTPSATTD
+526 ELGVEVTPSSTTD

-574 PSEIKSWPQYLTEKV
+574 PTEIKSWPQYLTEKV
-589 NPATTVHFVGFIVDK
+589 SPATTVHFVGFIVDK

-617 SAELKKADY
+617 SAELKKADFE
-626 VWAEPYTTNLQ
+626 WTEPYTTNLI
-637 DGVLKNTKTLQF
+637 DGVLKNSQTLQF
-649 TPVFEDGKEPASY
+649 TPKFEGGAEPASY

-669 MYYNQYEGKD
+669 QYYNQYEGKD
-679 DAQMAEELFFSTSA
+679 DAQMAEELFFSTSSSVK
-693 MTITAEELANGVL
+693 TISAEELANGVL
-706 YLEDHEYGN
+706 YVEDHTYGY

-727 GRPGASAAILEYD
+727 GNPGASAAILEYE
-740 CVFEMETVVTE
+740 CVFSMDAVVTE
-751 GADFEATAPQIKVN
+751 GAEFDATAPVISVN
-765 FPAEWECYPDNGWG
+765 FPEESECYPDNEWG
-779 DASYYGYAYSEWDE
+779 DASYYGYAFSSYDQL
-793 MYQFYYEINFDVTP
+793 YQFYYEINFDVVP
-807 ADGTEVC
+807 AEGTEVC
-814 AVLVDAE
+814 AVLVDAD
-821 NYNLDAAANVK
+821 NYDLTAEDNVK
-832 AGSAWAGSY
+832 AGSAWSGSY

-846 ITTTEPISSSHRYY
+846 VITKEKVSSSHKYY
-860 SHYQGSPAPNIV
+860 NHYENAPAPNIV
-872 LVVSWVDA
+872 LVVSWYDA
-880 AGTYYYKEYPLQ
+880 NGTYYYREYPLQ
-892 DQFQYY
+892 EQFQYY
-898 ADLMGAYIDGSMQI
+898 ADLMKEYIAGTKEI
-912 PGKPAEFPTPAGKQW
+912 PLPTPAGKQW
-927 AFDWTEYAMM
+927 AFDWVEYGSMM
-937 MEMEHMYSC
+937 GLESMPAC
-946 IDLGVSVE
+946 LDFGVSME
-954 GYFMAGIDYEA
+954 GYWMAGIDYEA
-965 IYGPEAAGMW
+965 LYGPEAAGMW
-975 MAGVEG
+975 MAGLEG
-981 YYEIEETDETS
+981 YFEVTPEDRTS
-992 GVIMIMINDYITGEL
+992 GVITIMQADYVTGEL
-1007 VYSGTSLEYSDLTET
+1007 APGAQIVYSNLTGTS
-1022 TCTFNGT
+1022 CTFNCAD
-1029 GQFEGLFTNVQAT
+1029 LMLTNVDAV
-1042 LMTENVTVQSQGIA
+1042 LMTEKVTVMSQGVA
-1056 M
+1056 PMAE

>member
-1 MKRQIMKG
+1 MKRQIMKS
-9 LMAFCA
+9 LCAFCTS
-15 GVMTLCAASS
+15 VMTLVAASS
-25 LFVSCD
+25 LVVSC
-31 KYDDSELREQ
+31 YDDSALRAEIENVKDELDGLDARLKAIEELKEQ
-41 ISALDK
+41 LA
-47 RVQNLETLKSQ
+47 
-58 LEALTQRVDALYT
+58 ALTAKVDALYT
-71 LKFQVGD
+71 LQFQVSD
-78 NNELQY
+78 SNELQY
-84 SFDGGKTWISTGV
+84 SFDGKDWKGTGII
-97 VLAEQCDH
+97 LAEQCDH

-150 EIRAGKVYFESEGTQ
+150 ELRAGKVYFESEGTQ

-219 GENDAS
+219 GENAAS

-275 FYYGASTRESYEAD
+275 FYYGVSTRESYEAD

-300 DWNVGDDYDNNWGEE
+300 DWNVGDDYANNWGEE

-343 NYALAKYTL
+343 NYALPKYTL

-359 YSPLAV
+359 YSPLSV
-365 NITEVEAEKTAYN
+365 SITEVEAEKTAYN
-378 VTVNVEVSGA
+378 VTVNVEVAGA

-413 MAMAINEG
+413 MAMAMNEG
-421 QYYGQLYTENYT
+421 QYYGQLYSENYT

-442 TTYSMTGNYSPD
+442 TTYSMTGNYSPASD
-454 SAVHVFILPLDG
+454 VHVFILPLDG
-466 RANEDYTAED
+466 RAKEDYTAED
-476 VVSASFTTAP
+476 VVSATFTTAP

-492 ISLTAK
+492 INLSAK

-504 GKVYSYEIWDYVDQL
+504 GRVYSYEIWDYVDQL

-526 ELGVEVTPSATTD
+526 ELGVEVTPSSTTD

-574 PSEIKSWPQYLTEKV
+574 PTEIKSWPQYLTEKV
-589 NPATTVHFVGFIVDK
+589 SPATTVHFVGFIVDK
-604 DGKYGELA
+604 AGKYGELA

-617 SAELKKADY
+617 SEELVKADFAW
-626 VWAEPYTTNLQ
+626 VEPYTTNLT
-637 DGVLKNTKTLQF
+637 DGVLKNTQTLEF
-649 TPVFEDGKEPASY
+649 TPKFEGGVEAASY

-669 MYYNQYEGKD
+669 QYYNQYEGKD
-679 DAQMAEELFFSTSA
+679 DAQMAEELFFSTSSSVK
-693 MTITAEELANGVL
+693 TISADELVNGVL
-706 YLEDHEYGN
+706 YVTGHSYGY

-722 PIDAE
+722 PIDAD
-727 GRPGASAAILEYD
+727 GNPGASAAILEYET
-740 CVFEMETVVTE
+740 VFVVEDVVTE
-751 GADFEATAPQIKVN
+751 GEAFAATEPEIKINLPADDA
-765 FPAEWECYPDNGWG
+765 CYPDGGWG
-779 DASYYGYAYSEWDE
+779 DGAYYGYQFSSYDQK
-793 MYQFYYEINFDVTP
+793 YQYYYELAYDITP
-807 ADGTEVC
+807 KAGTEVC
-814 AVLVDAE
+814 AVLVDGESYTLGA
-821 NYNLDAAANVK
+821 DAATK
-832 AGSAWAGSY
+832 AGQVWGGSL
-841 GSWAT
+841 GSWNT
-846 ITTTEPISSSHRYY
+846 VTTTEYYETSYRYFN
-860 SHYQGSPAPNIV
+860 HYADQPAPELYIC
-872 LVVSWVDA
+872 VSWKDA
-880 AGTYYYKEYPLQ
+880 EGALYYKQYDLQ
-892 DQFQYY
+892 DDMQYY
-898 ADLMGAYIDGSMQI
+898 ADKMNAMLGLGEQELPTPDGKQLTFTWVDMMEAPSVLDFGVTT
-912 PGKPAEFPTPAGKQW
+912 PGKLAVAYDIMAVYGEDAGVP
-927 AFDWTEYAMM
+927 E
-937 MEMEHMYSC
+937 EMRWMQY
-946 IDLGVSVE
+946 
-954 GYFMAGIDYEA
+954 MAWDYEV
-965 IYGPEAAGMW
+965 EA
-975 MAGVEG
+975 
-981 YYEIEETDETS
+981 TDATS
-992 GVIMIMINDYITGEL
+992 GVITIMSTDHFGDTVTTEGTYTDWD
-1007 VYSGTSLEYSDLTET
+1007 GTS
-1022 TCTFNGT
+1022 CVVN
-1029 GQFEGLFTNVQAT
+1029 FEM
-1042 LMTENVTVQSQGIA
+1042 LMLENVTMTVATEPIPVYIEQGGMI

>member
-1 MKRQIMKG
+1 MKRHFMKG
-9 LMAFCA
+9 LMALCA
-15 GVMTLCAASS
+15 GVMTLAAASS

-47 RVQNLETLKSQ
+47 RVQNLESLKTQ

-204 STQGTLNYETWEEIP
+204 STQGTLNYDTWEEIP
-219 GENDAS
+219 GENAAS

-231 ACGAEGKCMVGKLAV
+231 ACGAEGKCMVGKLSV
-246 EVSER
+246 EVSKR

-275 FYYGASTRESYEAD
+275 FYYGVSTRESYEAD
-289 VTPLLKRLTEG
+289 VTPLLKGLTEG
-300 DWNVGDDYDNNWGEE
+300 DYVGDDYDNNWGEE
-315 FEVVAPIAELLGEEP
+315 FEVVKPIADLLGEEP

-343 NYALAKYTL
+343 NYSLPKYTL

-365 NITEVEAEKTAYN
+365 NITEVEAEKSAYN
-378 VTVNVEVSGA
+378 VTVNVEVAGA

-395 MPATYCAT
+395 MPATYCST
-403 EEDVAYQKEQ
+403 EEDIAYQKEQ
-413 MAMAINEG
+413 MAMAMNEG

-454 SAVHVFILPLDG
+454 SEVHVFILPLDG
-466 RANEDYTAED
+466 RAKEDYTAED

-492 ISLTAK
+492 INLTAK

-526 ELGVEVTPSATTD
+526 ELGVEVTPSATAD

-574 PSEIKSWPQYLTEKV
+574 PTEIKSWPQYLVEDV

-617 SAELKKADY
+617 SAELKKADFE
-626 VWAEPYTTNLQ
+626 WTEPYTTNLI
-637 DGVLKNTKTLQF
+637 DGVLKNTQTLQF
-649 TPVFEDGKEPASY
+649 TPKFEGGAEPASY

-669 MYYNQYEGKD
+669 QYYNQYEGKD
-679 DAQMAEELFFSTSA
+679 DAQMAEELFFSTSSSVK
-693 MTITAEELANGVL
+693 TISAEELANGVL
-706 YLEDHEYGN
+706 YVEDHTYGY

-727 GRPGASAAILEYD
+727 GKPGASAAILEYD
-740 CVFEMETVVTE
+740 CVFSMDAVVTE
-751 GADFEATAPQIKVN
+751 GAEFEATAPVISVN
-765 FPAEWECYPDNGWG
+765 FPEKSECYPDNEWG
-779 DASYYGYAYSEWDE
+779 DASYYGYAFSSYDKK
-793 MYQFYYEINFDVTP
+793 YQFYYEINFDVTP
-807 ADGTEVC
+807 AEGTEVC

-821 NYNLDAAANVK
+821 NYDLTAADNVK
-832 AGSAWAGSY
+832 AGSAWSGSY

-846 ITTTEPISSSHRYY
+846 VITKEKVSSSHKYY
-860 SHYQGSPAPNIV
+860 NHYEDVPAPNIV
-872 LVVSWVDA
+872 LVVSWYDA
-880 AGTYYYKEYPLQ
+880 NGTYYYREYPLQ
-892 DQFQYY
+892 EQFQSY
-898 ADLMGAYIDGSMQI
+898 ADRMTLLIHHS
-912 PGKPAEFPTPAGKQW
+912 PFRKQYS
-927 AFDWTEYAMM
+927 FDWVDYAAMM
-937 MEMEHMYSC
+937 GMESMPAC
-946 IDLGVSVE
+946 IDMGVSQRN
-954 GYFMAGIDYEA
+954 YFMAGINYEA
-965 IYGPEAAGMW
+965 IYGAEAAGMW

-981 YYEIEETDETS
+981 FFEIEPTDETS
-992 GVIMIMINDYITGEL
+992 GVITLMTADYNTGEL
-1007 VYSGTSLEYSDLTET
+1007 APGPQMTYSDYTET
-1022 TCTFNGT
+1022 SCTFNCPDIVIN
-1029 GQFEGLFTNVQAT
+1029 NVVGT
-1042 LMTENVTVQSQGIA
+1042 LMTETVTVQSQGIA

>member
-1 MKRQIMKG
+1 MKRHFMKG
-9 LMAFCA
+9 LMALCA
-15 GVMTLCAASS
+15 GVMTLAAASS

-47 RVQNLETLKSQ
+47 RVQNLETLKTQ

-204 STQGTLNYETWEEIP
+204 STQGTLNYDTWEEIP
-219 GENDAS
+219 GENAAS

-246 EVSER
+246 EVSQR

-275 FYYGASTRESYEAD
+275 FYYGVSTRESYEAD
-289 VTPLLKRLTEG
+289 VTPLLKGLTEG
-300 DWNVGDDYDNNWGEE
+300 DYVGDDYDNNWGEE
-315 FEVVAPIAELLGEEP
+315 FEVVKPIADLLGEEP
-330 QQGVEYVVWAVAE
+330 QQGVEYIVWAVAE
-343 NYALAKYTL
+343 NYSLPKYTL

-365 NITEVEAEKTAYN
+365 NITEVEAEKSAYN
-378 VTVNVEVSGA
+378 VTVNVEVAGA
-388 EGYVAVA
+388 EAYVAVA
-395 MPATYCAT
+395 MPATYCST

-413 MAMAINEG
+413 MAMAMNEG
-421 QYYGQLYTENYT
+421 QYYGQLYTENYS

-454 SAVHVFILPLDG
+454 SEVHVFILPLDG
-466 RANEDYTAED
+466 RAKEDYTAED

-492 ISLTAK
+492 INLTAK

-519 ITLDPYT
+519 ITLDRYT
-526 ELGVEVTPSATTD
+526 ELGVEVTPSATAD

-557 AYTEDVVDLL
+557 AYAEDVVDLL

-574 PSEIKSWPQYLTEKV
+574 PTEIKSWPQYLVEDV

-626 VWAEPYTTNLQ
+626 VWTEPFTTNIK
-637 DGVLKNTKTLQF
+637 DGVLTNTQTLEF
-649 TPVFEDGKEPASY
+649 TPKFEGGAEPASY

-669 MYYNQYEGKD
+669 QYYNQYEGKD
-679 DAQMAEELFFSTSA
+679 DAQMAEELFFSTSSSVK
-693 MTITAEELANGVL
+693 TISADELVNGVL
-706 YLEDHEYGN
+706 YVTGHSYGY

-727 GRPGASAAILEYD
+727 GNPGASAAILEY
-740 CVFEMETVVTE
+740 ETAFVVSEVITE
-751 GADFEATAPQIKVN
+751 GEAYTATEPEIKIN
-765 FPAEWECYPDNGWG
+765 LPKEWECYPDGNYG
-779 DASYYGYAYSEWDE
+779 DAAYYGYQFSSYDQK
-793 MYQFYYEINFDVTP
+793 YQFYYEVSYDINPV
-807 ADGTEVC
+807 AGTEVC
-814 AVLVDAE
+814 AVLVDGESYTLGA
-821 NYNLDAAANVK
+821 DAATK
-832 AGSAWAGSY
+832 AGQVWGGSL
-841 GSWAT
+841 GPWNT
-846 ITTTEPISSSHRYY
+846 VTTTEYYETSYRYFN
-860 SHYQGSPAPNIV
+860 HYEDQPAPELYV
-872 LVVSWVDA
+872 CVSWKDA
-880 AGTYYYKEYPLQ
+880 EGNLYYKQYDLQ
-892 DQFQYY
+892 DDLQYY
-898 ADLMGAYIDGSMQI
+898 ADLMKEIIAGTKD
-912 PGKPAEFPTPAGKQW
+912 TPAYPATPEGKQW
-927 AFDWTEYAMM
+927 AFDWVEYASQFGYESMPA
-937 MEMEHMYSC
+937 C
-946 IDLGVSVE
+946 LDFGVSME
-954 GYFMAGIDYEA
+954 GYWMAGIDYETL
-965 IYGPEAAGMW
+965 YGPEAAGMW
-975 MAGVEG
+975 MAGLEG
-981 YYEIEETDETS
+981 YFEVTPEDRTS
-992 GVIMIMINDYITGEL
+992 GVITIMQADYVTGDL
-1007 VYSGTSLEYSDLTET
+1007 VPGAQIVYSNLTET
-1022 TCTFNGT
+1022 SCTFNCAD
-1029 GQFEGLFTNVQAT
+1029 LMLTNVEAV
-1042 LMTENVTVQSQGIA
+1042 LMTETVTVMSQGVA
-1056 M
+1056 PMAE

>member
-1 MKRQIMKG
+1 MKRQIMKSIY
-9 LMAFCA
+9 AFCT
-15 GVMTLCAASS
+15 GVMTLVAASS
-25 LFVSCD
+25 LVVSCYND
-31 KYDDSELREQ
+31 AALWDEMENVNDELKDLDSRLTEVE
-41 ISALDK
+41 K
-47 RVQNLETLKSQ
+47 LK
-58 LEALTQRVDALYT
+58 EALAALTSRVDALYT
-71 LKFQVGD
+71 LEFQVSD
-78 NNELQY
+78 SNELQY
-84 SFDGGKTWISTGV
+84 SFDGGKTWVSTGV
-97 VLAEQCDH
+97 VLAE
-105 ECPPC
+105 ECTCEIPDPC
-110 QYVPCDHEC
+110 TCK
-119 PEVSLVD
+119 EVSLVD
-126 NGDSVTIKV
+126 NGDSVTITV
-135 GDAEFTIQKPEQIVF
+135 GEDSFTIEKPQEIAF

-165 VVAIKSSGIEDIT
+165 VVNIKSSGIEDIT

-219 GENDAS
+219 AENAAS

-231 ACGAEGKCMVGKLAV
+231 ACGADGKCMVGKLAV
-246 EVSER
+246 EVSKR

-275 FYYGASTRESYEAD
+275 FYYGVSTRESYEAD

-315 FEVVAPIAELLGEEP
+315 FEVVAPIADLLGEEP

-378 VTVNVEVSGA
+378 VTVNVEVAGA

-413 MAMAINEG
+413 MAMAMNEG
-421 QYYGQLYTENYT
+421 QYYGQLYTENYS

-442 TTYSMTGNYSPD
+442 TTYSMTGNYAPD

-492 ISLTAK
+492 INLTAK

-526 ELGVEVTPSATTD
+526 ELGVEVTPSSTTD

-574 PSEIKSWPQYLTEKV
+574 PTEITSWPQYLTEKV
-589 NPATTVHFVGFIVDK
+589 SPATTVHFVGFIVDK

-612 HVELT
+612 HAELT
-617 SAELKKADY
+617 SAELKKADFE
-626 VWAEPYTTNLQ
+626 WTEPYTTNLI
-637 DGVLKNTKTLQF
+637 DGVLKNSQTLQF
-649 TPVFEDGKEPASY
+649 TPKFEGGAEPASY

-669 MYYNQYEGKD
+669 QYYNQYEGKD
-679 DAQMAEELFFSTSA
+679 DAQMAEELFFSTSSSVK
-693 MTITAEELANGVL
+693 TISAEELANGVL
-706 YLEDHEYGN
+706 YVEDHTYGY

-727 GRPGASAAILEYD
+727 GNPGASAAILEYD
-740 CVFEMETVVTE
+740 CVFSMDAVVTE
-751 GADFEATAPQIKVN
+751 GAEFDATAPVISVN
-765 FPAEWECYPDNGWG
+765 FPEESECYPDNEWG
-779 DASYYGYAYSEWDE
+779 DASYYGYAFSSYDQL
-793 MYQFYYEINFDVTP
+793 YQFYYEINFDVTP
-807 ADGTEVC
+807 AEGTEVC
-814 AVLVDAE
+814 AVLVDAD
-821 NYNLDAAANVK
+821 NYDLTAEDNVK
-832 AGSAWAGSY
+832 AGSAWSGSY

-846 ITTTEPISSSHRYY
+846 VITKEKVSSSHKYY
-860 SHYQGSPAPNIV
+860 NHYENAPAPNIV
-872 LVVSWVDA
+872 LVVSWYDA
-880 AGTYYYKEYPLQ
+880 NGTYYYREYPLQ
-892 DQFQYY
+892 EQFQYY
-898 ADLMGAYIDGSMQI
+898 ADLMKEYIAGTKEI
-912 PGKPAEFPTPAGKQW
+912 PLPTPDGKQW
-927 AFDWTEYAMM
+927 SFNWTAMGMGDM
-937 MEMEHMYSC
+937 MAVL
-946 IDLGVSVE
+946 DFGVTLDGQCVVAYDPAVMGAPE
-954 GYFMAGIDYEA
+954 GTPYQIFNVIGYDFVPADKTSGTLKLISTD
-965 IYGPEAAGMW
+965 IYG
-975 MAGVEG
+975 
-981 YYEIEETDETS
+981 DETTQEFK
-992 GVIMIMINDYITGEL
+992 Y
-1007 VYSGTSLEYSDLTET
+1007 YDLTDNS
-1022 TCTFNGT
+1022 CY
-1029 GQFEGLFTNVQAT
+1029 FEFGEDSFIAQDVDGL
-1042 LMTENVTVQSQGIA
+1042 LTEVEIDMSGGI
-1056 M
+1056 MQ

>member
-1 MKRQIMKG
+1 MKRHFMKG
-9 LMAFCA
+9 LMALCA
-15 GVMTLCAASS
+15 GVMTLAAASS

-47 RVQNLETLKSQ
+47 RVQNLETLKTQ

-150 EIRAGKVYFESEGTQ
+150 ELRAGKVYFESEGTQ

-204 STQGTLNYETWEEIP
+204 STQGTLNYDTWEEIP
-219 GENDAS
+219 GENAAS

-275 FYYGASTRESYEAD
+275 FYYGVSTRESYEAD

-300 DWNVGDDYDNNWGEE
+300 DWNVGDDYANNWGEE
-315 FEVVAPIAELLGEEP
+315 FEVVEPIADLLGEEP

-343 NYALAKYTL
+343 NYSIAKYTL

-378 VTVNVEVSGA
+378 VTVNVEVAGA
-388 EGYVAVA
+388 EAYVAVA
-395 MPATYCAT
+395 MPATYCET
-403 EEDVAYQKEQ
+403 EEDIAYQKEQ
-413 MAMAINEG
+413 MAMAMNEG
-421 QYYGQLYTENYT
+421 QYYGQLYTENYS

-454 SAVHVFILPLDG
+454 SEVHVFILPLDG
-466 RANEDYTAED
+466 RAKEDYTAED

-492 ISLTAK
+492 INLTAK

-526 ELGVEVTPSATTD
+526 ELGVEVTPSATAD

-574 PSEIKSWPQYLTEKV
+574 PTEIKSWPQYLTEKV
-589 NPATTVHFVGFIVDK
+589 SPATTVHFVGFIVDK

-617 SAELKKADY
+617 SAELKKADFE
-626 VWAEPYTTNLQ
+626 WTEPYTTNLI
-637 DGVLKNTKTLQF
+637 DGVLKNTQTLQF
-649 TPVFEDGKEPASY
+649 TPKFEGGAEPASY

-669 MYYNQYEGKD
+669 QYYNQYEGKD
-679 DAQMAEELFFSTSA
+679 DAQMAEELFFSTSSSVK
-693 MTITAEELANGVL
+693 TISAEELANGVL
-706 YLEDHEYGN
+706 YVEDHTYGY

-727 GRPGASAAILEYD
+727 GNPGASAAILEYD
-740 CVFEMETVVTE
+740 CVFSMDAVVTE
-751 GADFEATAPQIKVN
+751 GAEFEATAPVISVN
-765 FPAEWECYPDNGWG
+765 FPEKSECYPDNDWG
-779 DASYYGYAYSEWDE
+779 EASYYGYAFSDWDQK
-793 MYQFYYEINFDVTP
+793 YQFYYEINFDVTP
-807 ADGTEVC
+807 AEGTEVC
-814 AVLVDAE
+814 AVLVDAD
-821 NYNLDAAANVK
+821 NYDLTAADNVK
-832 AGSAWAGSY
+832 AGSAWSGSY

-846 ITTTEPISSSHRYY
+846 VITKEEVSSSHKYY
-860 SHYQGSPAPNIV
+860 NHYEDAPAPNIV
-872 LVVSWVDA
+872 LVVSWYDA
-880 AGTYYYKEYPLQ
+880 NGTYYYREYPLQ
-892 DQFQYY
+892 EQFQSY
-898 ADLMGAYIDGSMQI
+898 ADRMTLLIHHS
-912 PGKPAEFPTPAGKQW
+912 PFRKQYS
-927 AFDWTEYAMM
+927 FDWVDYAMM
-937 MEMEHMYSC
+937 MGMESMPAC
-946 IDLGVSVE
+946 IDMGVSQRN
-954 GYFMAGIDYEA
+954 YFMAGINYEA
-965 IYGPEAAGMW
+965 IYGAEAAGMW
-975 MAGVEG
+975 MAGMEG
-981 YYEIEETDETS
+981 FFEIEPTDETS
-992 GVIMIMINDYITGEL
+992 GVITLMTADYTTGEL
-1007 VYSGTSLEYSDLTET
+1007 APGAQMTYSDYTET
-1022 TCTFNGT
+1022 SCTFNCPDIVIN
-1029 GQFEGLFTNVQAT
+1029 NVVGT
-1042 LMTENVTVQSQGIA
+1042 LMTETVTVQSQGIA

>member
-1 MKRQIMKG
+1 MKRHFMKG
-9 LMAFCA
+9 LMALCA

-47 RVQNLETLKSQ
+47 RVQNLEAIKSQ

-219 GENDAS
+219 GENAAS

-275 FYYGASTRESYEAD
+275 FYYGVSTRESYEAD

-300 DWNVGDDYDNNWGEE
+300 DWNVGDDYNNNWGEE
-315 FEVVAPIAELLGEEP
+315 FEVVAPIADLLGEEP

-378 VTVNVEVSGA
+378 VTVNVEVTGA

-413 MAMAINEG
+413 MAMAMNEG
-421 QYYGQLYTENYT
+421 QYYGQLYTENYS

-442 TTYSMTGNYSPD
+442 TTYSMTGNYAPD
-454 SAVHVFILPLDG
+454 SAVYVFILPLDG
-466 RANEDYTAED
+466 RANEDYTAAD

-492 ISLTAK
+492 INLTVK

-504 GKVYSYEIWDYVDQL
+504 GQVYSYEIWDYVDQL

-526 ELGVEVTPSATTD
+526 ELGVEVTPSNTTD

-574 PSEIKSWPQYLTEKV
+574 PTEIKSWPQYLTEKV

-626 VWAEPYTTNLQ
+626 VWTEPYTTNLT
-637 DGVLKNTKTLQF
+637 DGVLKNTQTLEF
-649 TPVFEDGKEPASY
+649 TPKFEGGAEPASY

-669 MYYNQYEGKD
+669 QYYNQYEGKD
-679 DAQMAEELFFSTSA
+679 DAQMAEELYFSTSSSVK
-693 MTITAEELANGVL
+693 TISADELVNGVL
-706 YLEDHEYGN
+706 YVDGHSYGY

-722 PIDAE
+722 PIDAD
-727 GRPGASAAILEYD
+727 GNPGAFAAILEY
-740 CVFEMETVVTE
+740 ETAFVVEDVVTE
-751 GADFEATAPQIKVN
+751 GEAFAATEPEIKINLPADDA
-765 FPAEWECYPDNGWG
+765 CYPDGGWG
-779 DASYYGYAYSEWDE
+779 DGAYYGYQFSSYDQK
-793 MYQFYYEINFDVTP
+793 YQYYYELAYDITP
-807 ADGTEVC
+807 KAGTEVC
-814 AVLVDAE
+814 AVLVDGDSYTLGA
-821 NYNLDAAANVK
+821 DAATK
-832 AGSAWAGSY
+832 AGQVWGGSL
-841 GSWAT
+841 GSWNT
-846 ITTTEPISSSHRYY
+846 VTTTEYYETSYRYFN
-860 SHYQGSPAPNIV
+860 HYADQPAPELYIC
-872 LVVSWVDA
+872 VSWKDA
-880 AGTYYYKEYPLQ
+880 EGALYYKQYDLQ
-892 DQFQYY
+892 DDMQYY
-898 ADLMGAYIDGSMQI
+898 ADKMNAMLGLGEQ
-912 PGKPAEFPTPAGKQW
+912 ELPTPDGKQW
-927 AFDWTEYAMM
+927 SFDWTAYGTMAVL
-937 MEMEHMYSC
+937 
-946 IDLGVSVE
+946 DFGVSME
-954 GYFMAGIDYEA
+954 GQCVVAYDPAVLGAPEGTPYQIFNMIGYEFEPVDA
-965 IYGPEAAGMW
+965 
-975 MAGVEG
+975 
-981 YYEIEETDETS
+981 TS
-992 GVIMIMINDYITGEL
+992 GIVRLITTDMFGE
-1007 VYSGTSLEYSDLTET
+1007 EIAQEFQYSDLTDYSCYFSFGEDS
-1022 TCTFNGT
+1022 FVA
-1029 GQFEGLFTNVQAT
+1029 QDVDGL
-1042 LMTENVTVQSQGIA
+1042 LTEVEIDMSGGI
-1056 M
+1056 MQ

>member
-1 MKRQIMKG
+1 MKRHFMKG
-9 LMAFCA
+9 LMALCA
-15 GVMTLCAASS
+15 GVMTLAAASS

-47 RVQNLETLKSQ
+47 RVQNLESLKTQ

-300 DWNVGDDYDNNWGEE
+300 DWNVGDDYNNNWGEE
-315 FEVVAPIAELLGEEP
+315 FEVVAPIADLLGEEP

-378 VTVNVEVSGA
+378 VTVNVEVTGA

-413 MAMAINEG
+413 MAMAMNEG

-574 PSEIKSWPQYLTEKV
+574 PTEIKSWPQYLVEDV

-626 VWAEPYTTNLQ
+626 VWTEPYTTNLT
-637 DGVLKNTKTLQF
+637 DGVLKNTQTLEF
-649 TPVFEDGKEPASY
+649 TPKFEGGAEPASY

-669 MYYNQYEGKD
+669 QYYNQYEGKD
-679 DAQMAEELFFSTSA
+679 DAQMAEELYFSTSSSVK
-693 MTITAEELANGVL
+693 TISADELVNGVL
-706 YLEDHEYGN
+706 YVDGHSYGY

-722 PIDAE
+722 PIDAD
-727 GRPGASAAILEYD
+727 GNPGASAAILEYET
-740 CVFEMETVVTE
+740 VFVVEDVVTE
-751 GADFEATAPQIKVN
+751 GEAFAATEPEIKINLPADDA
-765 FPAEWECYPDNGWG
+765 CYPDGGWG
-779 DASYYGYAYSEWDE
+779 DGAYYGYQFSSYDQK
-793 MYQFYYEINFDVTP
+793 YQYYYELAYDITP
-807 ADGTEVC
+807 KAGTEVC
-814 AVLVDAE
+814 AVLVDGDSYTLGA
-821 NYNLDAAANVK
+821 DAAIK
-832 AGSAWAGSY
+832 AGQVWGGSL
-841 GSWAT
+841 GSWNT
-846 ITTTEPISSSHRYY
+846 VTTTEYYETSYRYFN
-860 SHYQGSPAPNIV
+860 HYADQPAPELYIC
-872 LVVSWVDA
+872 VSWKDA
-880 AGTYYYKEYPLQ
+880 EGALYYKQYDLQ
-892 DQFQYY
+892 DDMQYY
-898 ADLMGAYIDGSMQI
+898 ADKMSAMLGLGEQ
-912 PGKPAEFPTPAGKQW
+912 ELPTPDGKQW
-927 AFDWTEYAMM
+927 SFDWTAYGTMAVL
-937 MEMEHMYSC
+937 
-946 IDLGVSVE
+946 DFGVSME
-954 GYFMAGIDYEA
+954 GQCVVAYDPAVLGAPEGTPYQIFNMIGYEFEPVDA
-965 IYGPEAAGMW
+965 
-975 MAGVEG
+975 
-981 YYEIEETDETS
+981 TS
-992 GVIMIMINDYITGEL
+992 GIVRLITTDMFGE
-1007 VYSGTSLEYSDLTET
+1007 EIAQEFQYSDLTDYSCYFSFGEDS
-1022 TCTFNGT
+1022 FVA
-1029 GQFEGLFTNVQAT
+1029 QDVDGL
-1042 LMTENVTVQSQGIA
+1042 LTEVEIDMSGGI
-1056 M
+1056 MQ

>member
-1 MKRQIMKG
+1 MKRHFMKG
-9 LMAFCA
+9 LMALCA
-15 GVMTLCAASS
+15 GVMTLSAASS

-47 RVQNLETLKSQ
+47 RVQNLEALKTQ

-150 EIRAGKVYFESEGTQ
+150 ELRAGKVYFESEGTQ

-219 GENDAS
+219 GENAAS

-275 FYYGASTRESYEAD
+275 FYYGVSTRESYEAD

-300 DWNVGDDYDNNWGEE
+300 DWNVGDDYANNWGEE
-315 FEVVAPIAELLGEEP
+315 FEVVASIAELLGEEP

-343 NYALAKYTL
+343 NYSLPKYTL

-359 YSPLAV
+359 YSPLSV
-365 NITEVEAEKTAYN
+365 SITEVEAEKTAYN
-378 VTVNVEVSGA
+378 VTVNVDVAGA
-388 EGYVAVA
+388 ESYVAVA
-395 MPATYCAT
+395 MPAAYCST

-413 MAMAINEG
+413 MAMAMNEG

-442 TTYSMTGNYSPD
+442 TTYSMTGNYAPN

-492 ISLTAK
+492 INLTAK

-526 ELGVEVTPSATTD
+526 QLGVEVTPSATAD

-574 PSEIKSWPQYLTEKV
+574 PTEIKSWPQYLTETV
-589 NPATTVHFVGFIVDK
+589 SPATTVHFVGFIVDK

-617 SAELKKADY
+617 SEELKKADY
-626 VWAEPYTTNLQ
+626 VWVEPFTTNVK
-637 DGVLKNTKTLQF
+637 DGVLTNTQTLEF
-649 TPVFEDGKEPASY
+649 TPKFEGGAEPASY

-669 MYYNQYEGKD
+669 QYYNNYEGMD
-679 DAQMAEELFFSTSA
+679 DAQVAEELYFSTSYDVK
-693 MTITAEELANGVL
+693 TISADELVNGVL
-706 YLEDHEYGN
+706 YVTGHSYGY

-727 GRPGASAAILEYD
+727 GNPGASAAILEY
-740 CVFEMETVVTE
+740 ETAFVVEDVVTE
-751 GADFEATAPQIKVN
+751 GEAFAATEPEIKINLPADDA
-765 FPAEWECYPDNGWG
+765 CYPDGGWG
-779 DASYYGYAYSEWDE
+779 DGAYYGYSFSNYDQK
-793 MYQFYYEINFDVTP
+793 YQYYYELAYDITP
-807 ADGTEVC
+807 KAGTEVC
-814 AVLVDAE
+814 AVLVDADS
-821 NYNLDAAANVK
+821 YTLGADAATK
-832 AGSAWAGSY
+832 AGQVWGGSL
-841 GSWAT
+841 GSWNT
-846 ITTTEPISSSHRYY
+846 VTTTEYFETSYRYFN
-860 SHYQGSPAPNIV
+860 HYADQPAPELYIC
-872 LVVSWVDA
+872 VSWKDA
-880 AGTYYYKEYPLQ
+880 EGTLYYKQYDLQ
-892 DQFQYY
+892 DDMQYY
-898 ADLMGAYIDGSMQI
+898 ADKMSAMLGLE
-912 PGKPAEFPTPAGKQW
+912 KPELPTPDGKQW
-927 AFDWTEYAMM
+927 SFNWTAMGMGDM
-937 MEMEHMYSC
+937 MAVLDFGVTMEGQCVVAYDPAVM
-946 IDLGVSVE
+946 GAPE
-954 GYFMAGIDYEA
+954 GTPYMIFNAIGYEFEPA
-965 IYGPEAAGMW
+965 DA
-975 MAGVEG
+975 
-981 YYEIEETDETS
+981 TS
-992 GVIMIMINDYITGEL
+992 GIVRLISSNMYGEEIAQEFQ
-1007 VYSGTSLEYSDLTET
+1007 YYDLTDNSCYFAFGES
-1022 TCTFNGT
+1022 FIM
-1029 GQFEGLFTNVQAT
+1029 QDVDGLLAEVEID
-1042 LMTENVTVQSQGIA
+1042 MSGGI
-1056 M
+1056 MQ

>member
-1 MKRQIMKG
+1 MKG
-9 LMAFCA
+9 LMALCA
-15 GVMTLCAASS
+15 GVMTLAAASS

-47 RVQNLETLKSQ
+47 RVQNLETLKTQ

-204 STQGTLNYETWEEIP
+204 STQGTFDYDTWEEIP
-219 GENDAS
+219 GENAAS

-246 EVSER
+246 EVSDR

-275 FYYGASTRESYEAD
+275 FYYGVSTRESYEAD

-300 DWNVGDDYDNNWGEE
+300 DWRVEEDYANNWGEE
-315 FEVVAPIAELLGEEP
+315 FEVVAPIADLLGEEP

-378 VTVNVEVSGA
+378 VTVNVEVTGA

-413 MAMAINEG
+413 MAMAMNEG

-442 TTYSMTGNYSPD
+442 TTYSMTGNYAPD
-454 SAVHVFILPLDG
+454 SEVHVFILPLDG
-466 RANEDYTAED
+466 RANEDYTAAD

-492 ISLTAK
+492 INLTAK

-504 GKVYSYEIWDYVDQL
+504 GQVYSYEIWDYVDQL

-526 ELGVEVTPSATTD
+526 ELGVEVTPSATAD

-557 AYTEDVVDLL
+557 AYAEDVVDLL

-574 PSEIKSWPQYLTEKV
+574 PTEIKSWPQYLTEKV

-626 VWAEPYTTNLQ
+626 VWTEPFTTNIK
-637 DGVLKNTKTLQF
+637 DGVLTNTQTLEF
-649 TPVFEDGKEPASY
+649 TPKFEGGAEPASY

-669 MYYNQYEGKD
+669 QYYNQYEGKD
-679 DAQMAEELFFSTSA
+679 DAQMAEELFFSTSSSVK
-693 MTITAEELANGVL
+693 TISADELVNGVL
-706 YLEDHEYGN
+706 YVTGHSYGY

-727 GRPGASAAILEYD
+727 GNPGASAAILEY
-740 CVFEMETVVTE
+740 ETAFVVSEVITE
-751 GADFEATAPQIKVN
+751 GEAYTATEPEIKIN
-765 FPAEWECYPDNGWG
+765 LPKEWECYPDGNYG
-779 DASYYGYAYSEWDE
+779 DAAYYGYQFSSYDQK
-793 MYQFYYEINFDVTP
+793 YQFYYEVSYDINPV
-807 ADGTEVC
+807 AGTEVC
-814 AVLVDAE
+814 AVLVDGESYTLGA
-821 NYNLDAAANVK
+821 DAATK
-832 AGSAWAGSY
+832 AGQVWGGSL
-841 GSWAT
+841 GPWNT
-846 ITTTEPISSSHRYY
+846 VTTTEYYETSYRYFN
-860 SHYQGSPAPNIV
+860 HYEDQPAPELYV
-872 LVVSWVDA
+872 CVSWKDA
-880 AGTYYYKEYPLQ
+880 EGNLYYKQYDLQ
-892 DQFQYY
+892 DDLQYY
-898 ADLMGAYIDGSMQI
+898 ADLMKEIIAGTKD
-912 PGKPAEFPTPAGKQW
+912 TPAYPATPEGKQW
-927 AFDWTEYAMM
+927 AFDWVEYASMFGYASM
-937 MEMEHMYSC
+937 PAC
-946 IDLGVSVE
+946 LDFGVSME
-954 GYFMAGIDYEA
+954 GYWMAGIDYEA
-965 IYGPEAAGMW
+965 VYGPEAAGMW
-975 MAGVEG
+975 MAGLEG
-981 YYEIEETDETS
+981 YFEVAPEDQTS
-992 GVIMIMINDYITGEL
+992 GVITIMQADYVTGDL
-1007 VYSGTSLEYSDLTET
+1007 VPGAQIVYSNLTET
-1022 TCTFNGT
+1022 SCTFNCAD
-1029 GQFEGLFTNVQAT
+1029 LMLTNVEAV
-1042 LMTENVTVQSQGIA
+1042 LMTETVTVMSQGVA
-1056 M
+1056 PMAE

>member
-1 MKRQIMKG
+1 
-9 LMAFCA
+9 MALCA

-25 LFVSCD
+25 LFVSCEG
-31 KYDDSELREQ
+31 YDDTDLRNQ
-41 ISALDK
+41 ISQLDE
-47 RVQNLETLKSQ
+47 RVKNLENLKTQ
-58 LEALTQRVDALYT
+58 LEALTARVDALYT
-71 LKFQVGD
+71 LQFQVSD
-78 NNELQY
+78 ANELQY
-84 SFDGGKTWISTGV
+84 SFDGKDWKGTGII
-97 VLAEQCDH
+97 LAAECDC
-105 ECPPC
+105 EPCPPC

-150 EIRAGKVYFESEGTQ
+150 ELRAGKVYFESEGTQ

-204 STQGTLNYETWEEIP
+204 STQGTLNYDTWEEIP
-219 GENDAS
+219 GENAAS

-270 SWPPT
+270 YWPPT
-275 FYYGASTRESYEAD
+275 FYYGVSTRESYEAD

-300 DWNVGDDYDNNWGEE
+300 DWNVGDDYANNWGEE

-343 NYALAKYTL
+343 NYALSKYTL

-359 YSPLAV
+359 YSPLSV
-365 NITEVEAEKTAYN
+365 SITEVEAEKTAYN
-378 VTVNVEVSGA
+378 VTVNVEVAGA

-413 MAMAINEG
+413 MAMAMNEG

-442 TTYSMTGNYSPD
+442 TTYSMTGNYSPASD
-454 SAVHVFILPLDG
+454 VHVFILPLDG
-466 RANEDYTAED
+466 RAKEDYTAED
-476 VVSASFTTAP
+476 VVSATFTTAP

-492 ISLTAK
+492 INLTAK

-504 GKVYSYEIWDYVDQL
+504 GQVYSYEIWDYVDQL

-526 ELGVEVTPSATTD
+526 ELGVEVTPSSTTD

-574 PSEIKSWPQYLTEKV
+574 PTEIKSWPQYLTEKV
-589 NPATTVHFVGFIVDK
+589 GPATTVHFVGFIVDK
-604 DGKYGELA
+604 AGKYGELA

-617 SAELKKADY
+617 SEELVKADFTW
-626 VWAEPYTTNLQ
+626 VEPYTTNLT
-637 DGVLKNTKTLQF
+637 DGVLKNTKTLEF
-649 TPVFEDGKEPASY
+649 TPKFEGGVEAASY

-669 MYYNQYEGKD
+669 QYYNQYEGKD
-679 DAQMAEELFFSTSA
+679 DAQMAEELFFSTSSSVK
-693 MTITAEELANGVL
+693 TISADELVNGVL
-706 YLEDHEYGN
+706 YVTGHSYGY

-722 PIDAE
+722 PIDAD
-727 GRPGASAAILEYD
+727 GNPGASAAILEY
-740 CVFEMETVVTE
+740 ETAFVVEDVVTE
-751 GADFEATAPQIKVN
+751 GEAFAATEPEIKINLPADDA
-765 FPAEWECYPDNGWG
+765 CYPDGGWG
-779 DASYYGYAYSEWDE
+779 DGAYYGYQFSSYDQK
-793 MYQFYYEINFDVTP
+793 YQYYYELAYDITP
-807 ADGTEVC
+807 KAGTEVC
-814 AVLVDAE
+814 AVLVDGESYTLGA
-821 NYNLDAAANVK
+821 DAATK
-832 AGSAWAGSY
+832 AGQVWGGSL
-841 GSWAT
+841 GSWNT
-846 ITTTEPISSSHRYY
+846 VTTTEYYETSYRYFN
-860 SHYQGSPAPNIV
+860 HYADQPAPELYIC
-872 LVVSWVDA
+872 VSWKDA
-880 AGTYYYKEYPLQ
+880 EGALYYKQYDLQ
-892 DQFQYY
+892 DDMQYY
-898 ADLMGAYIDGSMQI
+898 ADKMNAMLGLGEQ
-912 PGKPAEFPTPAGKQW
+912 ELPTPDGKQW
-927 AFDWTEYAMM
+927 SFDWTAYGTMAVL
-937 MEMEHMYSC
+937 
-946 IDLGVSVE
+946 DFGVSME
-954 GYFMAGIDYEA
+954 GQCVVAYDPAVMGAPEGTPYQIFNAIGYEFEPA
-965 IYGPEAAGMW
+965 DA
-975 MAGVEG
+975 
-981 YYEIEETDETS
+981 TS
-992 GVIMIMINDYITGEL
+992 GILRLISTNMYGE
-1007 VYSGTSLEYSDLTET
+1007 EIAQEFQYSDLTDYSCYFSFGEDS
-1022 TCTFNGT
+1022 FVA
-1029 GQFEGLFTNVQAT
+1029 QDVDGL
-1042 LMTENVTVQSQGIA
+1042 LTEVEIDMSGGI
-1056 M
+1056 MQ